1 MTGGF
6 HPGDAASRQHAPCLD
21 RSPCLPGQDAINA
34 CFHCGEPV
42 PAGSRYALEIK
53 GIVQPMCC
61 PGCQAVAE
69 TIMECGLSSYYDH
82 RTAPG
87 IKGELVPQELA
98 ALTHY
103 DLTEVQQDFVTDS
116 GTGSHRMREI
126 LLSVE
131 GLTCAACAWLIERHL
146 TGLAGLHYIN
156 VNTTTHR
163 ARIKWDPDRLALSDI
178 LKGFAKIGYRAYP
191 FQTHT
196 QEALYAK
203 EVRSYMFRLA
213 LAGLGSMQVMMCAVA
228 LYMDLFI
235 SVEDEFMVYFK
246 WISLLLSTPI
256 MIYSAQPFYVG
267 AWRSLKQ
274 GHLSM
279 DVSVSL
285 ALIGAF
291 VASMWATVF
300 NTGEVYFDSITMFVF
315 FLLLGRFLELRA
327 RRKASESSSNLARL
341 VPIMATRIDED
352 GEHEVA
358 AKMLQVGDRIR
369 VLAGAT
375 LPADGL
381 IVEGQAS
388 LNESMLTGEQ
398 LPLLKQVG
406 DSVYAGTINT
416 DAPLQIRVSHRIEE
430 SRIAQIMRLQDHALD
445 DKPAIAQMA
454 DQLSRHF
461 ILVLLIIAAA
471 VWTFWHFHQPEQAFW
486 VTLAVLVATCPCALS
501 LATPTALTSATAN
514 LTRNGILLR
523 RGHVLDVLTK
533 ANRIVMDKT
542 GTLTTGNISLISTT
556 ALAELSEAQ
565 CLSIARALEAYSE
578 HPIARAFR
586 SKAADEAVLLAA
598 SEVTPVIGHGIQG
611 KIAGQHY
618 RIGSARWLSLPAGQ
632 TASQGL
638 AIYLADES
646 RLLARFILA
655 DTLRPD
661 ARALIQAFKAAGLQT
676 TILTGDSSAQ
686 ADEVAREL
694 GVDELVKGVSPDG
707 KLAYL
712 KEHEARGDI
721 NIMVGDGINDAPVL
735 AGAHAS
741 FAMAGGTDLA
751 KNSADAI
758 LLADDLSRLLEARTL
773 AIRTRKIIQENFAWS
788 IGYNLLVLPLAAS
801 GWLPPYVAAAGMSLS
816 SLIVVTNSMRLNR

>member
-1 MTGGF
+1 MT
-6 HPGDAASRQHAPCLD
+6 P
-21 RSPCLPGQDAINA
+21 

-42 PAGSRYALEIK
+42 PANSGYSLEIK
-53 GIVQPMCC
+53 GIVRPMCC

-69 TIMECGLSSYYDH
+69 TIMECGLASYYDH

-87 IKGELVPQELA
+87 TKGDLVPEELA

-103 DLTEVQQDFVTDS
+103 DLAEVQQEFVTDN
-116 GTGSHRMREI
+116 GTLREI
-126 LLSVE
+126 QLTVE

-146 TGLAGLHYIN
+146 MTLGGLRYIN

-163 ARIKWDPDRLALSDI
+163 ARIKWDPDQLSLSDI
-178 LKGFAKIGYRAYP
+178 LKGFAQIGYRAYP
-191 FQTHT
+191 FQTHQ

-291 VASMWATVF
+291 IASMWATVF
-300 NTGEVYFDSITMFVF
+300 NTGEVYYDSITMFVF

-341 VPIMATRIDED
+341 VPIMATRIDDE

-358 AKMLQVGDRIR
+358 AKTLQVGDRVR

-375 LPADGL
+375 LPADGI

-398 LPLLKQVG
+398 LPLLKQPG
-406 DSVYAGTINT
+406 EQVYAGTINT

-471 VWTFWHFHQPEQAFW
+471 VWTFWHFHQPDQSFW
-486 VTLAVLVATCPCALS
+486 ITLAVLVATCPCALS

-542 GTLTTGNISLISTT
+542 GTLTTGEISLTHT
-556 ALAELSEAQ
+556 QALADLDEAH
-565 CLSIARALEAYSE
+565 CLAIARAMEVQSE

-586 SKAADEAVLLAA
+586 LPADSIAVLPSAR
-598 SEVTPVIGHGIQG
+598 EITPVIGHGITALVDG
-611 KIAGQHY
+611 VRY
-618 RIGSARWLSLPAGQ
+618 RIGSARWLGLDLAQERGR
-632 TASQGL
+632 GL
-638 AIYLADES
+638 AIYLADEQQV
-646 RLLARFILA
+646 LARFNLE

-661 ARALIQAFKAAGLQT
+661 ARALIAAFKATGLQT
-676 TILTGDSSAQ
+676 TVLTGDSSLQ
-686 ADEVAREL
+686 ADEIAREL

-712 KEHEARGDI
+712 KAREAQGDI
-721 NIMVGDGINDAPVL
+721 SIMVGDGINDAPVL

-758 LLADDLSRLLEARTL
+758 LLADDLSRLLEARVL
-773 AIRTRKIIQENFAWS
+773 AMRTRKIIIENFAWS
-788 IGYNLLVLPLAAS
+788 IGYNLLVLPLAAC
-801 GWLPPYVAAAGMSLS
+801 GWLPPYLAAAGMSLS

>member
-1 MTGGF
+1 MTG
-6 HPGDAASRQHAPCLD
+6 
-21 RSPCLPGQDAINA
+21 

-42 PAGSRYALEIK
+42 STGSDFTLEIK

-61 PGCQAVAE
+61 PGCQAVAQ
-69 TIMECGLSSYYDH
+69 TILECGLASYYEH

-87 IKGELVPQELA
+87 IKGELVPSELA

-103 DLTEVQQDFVTDS
+103 DLAEVQQEFVTET
-116 GTGSHRMREI
+116 GTLREI
-126 LLSVE
+126 QLSVE

-146 TGLAGLHYIN
+146 MGLPGLHYVN

-163 ARIKWDPDRLALSDI
+163 ARIKWDPDRLSLSDI

-191 FQTHT
+191 FQTHS
-196 QEALYAK
+196 QEALYAR
-203 EVRSYMFRLA
+203 EVRSYMFRMA

-235 SVEDEFMVYFK
+235 SVEEEFMIYFK

-256 MIYSAQPFYVG
+256 MIYSAQPFYAG
-267 AWRSLKQ
+267 AWRSLRQ

-291 VASMWATVF
+291 VASIWATVF
-300 NTGEVYFDSITMFVF
+300 NTGEVYYDSITMFVF
-315 FLLLGRFLELRA
+315 FLLLGRLLELRA

-341 VPIMATRIDED
+341 VPIMATRIDAD

-358 AKMLQVGDRIR
+358 AKTLRVGDRVR

-375 LPADGL
+375 LPADGIITL
-381 IVEGQAS
+381 GQAS
-388 LNESMLTGEQ
+388 LNEAMLTGEQ
-398 LPLLKQVG
+398 LPLLKQAG
-406 DSVYAGTINT
+406 DPVFAGTINT
-416 DAPLQIRVSHRIEE
+416 DAPLEIRVSHPIEE
-430 SRIAQIMRLQDHALD
+430 SRLAQIMRLQDHALD
-445 DKPAIAQMA
+445 DKPAIAQLA
-454 DQLSRHF
+454 DVLSRHF
-461 ILVLLIIAAA
+461 ILVLLLIAAG
-471 VWTFWHFHQPEQAFW
+471 VWTFWHFHDPERAFW
-486 VTLAVLVATCPCALS
+486 VTLSVLVATCPCALS
-501 LATPTALTSATAN
+501 LATPTALTSATAH
-514 LTRNGILLR
+514 LTRSGILLR
-523 RGHVLDVLTK
+523 RGHVLDVLTR

-542 GTLTTGNISLISTT
+542 GTLTTGNISLVGVQP
-556 ALAELSEAQ
+556 LAELSEDE
-565 CLSIARALEAYSE
+565 CLAIARALEAYSE

-586 SKAADEAVLLAA
+586 SQGAEDAVLPA

-611 KIAGQHY
+611 RIAGKHY
-618 RIGSARWLSLPAGQ
+618 RIGSPRWLALADEQ
-632 TASQGL
+632 EATQGL
-638 AIYLADES
+638 AIYLADETGP
-646 RLLARFILA
+646 LARFTLA
-655 DTLRPD
+655 DTVRAD
-661 ARALIQAFKAAGLQT
+661 AGALIQAFKAAGLQT
-676 TILTGDSSAQ
+676 TILTGDSSPQ
-686 ADEVAREL
+686 ADAVARDL
-694 GVDELVKGVSPDG
+694 GVDELVKGVTPDG

-712 KEHEARGDI
+712 KAREAAGDI
-721 NIMVGDGINDAPVL
+721 SIMVGDGINDAPVL

-758 LLADDLSRLLEARTL
+758 LLADDLSRLLTARAL
-773 AIRTRKIIQENFAWS
+773 ALRTRRIIQENFAWS

-801 GWLPPYVAAAGMSLS
+801 GWLPPYLAAAGMSLS

>member
-1 MTGGF
+1 MTG
-6 HPGDAASRQHAPCLD
+6 
-21 RSPCLPGQDAINA
+21 

-42 PAGSRYALEIK
+42 PANSGYSLEIK
-53 GIVQPMCC
+53 GIVRPMCC

-69 TIMECGLSSYYDH
+69 TIMECGLASYYDH

-87 IKGELVPQELA
+87 IKGELVPEELA

-103 DLTEVQQDFVTDS
+103 DLAEVQQEFVTDS
-116 GTGSHRMREI
+116 GTGRETTREI
-126 LLSVE
+126 QLTVE

-146 TGLAGLHYIN
+146 MTLSGLRYIN

-163 ARIKWDPDRLALSDI
+163 ARIKWDPAQLSLSDI

-191 FQTHT
+191 FQTHQ

-256 MIYSAQPFYVG
+256 MIYSAQPFYIN

-291 VASMWATVF
+291 IASMWATVF
-300 NTGEVYFDSITMFVF
+300 NTGEVYYDSITMFVF

-341 VPIMATRIDED
+341 VPIMATLIDQDSER
-352 GEHEVA
+352 EVA
-358 AKMLQVGDRIR
+358 AKTLQVGDRVR

-375 LPADGL
+375 LPADGV
-381 IVEGQAS
+381 IVAGEAS
-388 LNESMLTGEQ
+388 LNEAMLTGEQ
-398 LPLLKQVG
+398 LPLFKQCG
-406 DSVYAGTINT
+406 DLVYAGTINT
-416 DAPLQIRVSHRIEE
+416 DAPLQIRVTHRIEE
-430 SRIAQIMRLQDHALD
+430 SRISQIMRLQDHALD

-486 VTLAVLVATCPCALS
+486 IALAVLVATCPCALS

-523 RGHVLDVLTK
+523 RGHVLDILTK

-542 GTLTTGNISLISTT
+542 GTLTTGEIRLCATT
-556 ALAELSEAQ
+556 MLGTLDADR
-565 CLSIARALEAYSE
+565 CLSIARALEAQSE

-586 SKAADEAVLLAA
+586 LPADEVALLPQA
-598 SEVTPVIGHGIQG
+598 SEITPVIGHGITG
-611 KIAGQHY
+611 LVDGVRY
-618 RIGSARWLSLPAGQ
+618 RIGSASWLGIESDDNAQ
-632 TASQGL
+632 HGL
-638 AIYLADES
+638 AIYLADEQQ
-646 RLLARFILA
+646 LLARFELD

-661 ARALIQAFKAAGLQT
+661 AKALIDAFKAAGLQT
-676 TILTGDSSAQ
+676 TILTGDSSPQ
-686 ADEVAREL
+686 ADEIARTL
-694 GVDELVKGVSPDG
+694 GVDELVKGVTPDG

-712 KEHEARGDI
+712 KAREAEGEI
-721 NIMVGDGINDAPVL
+721 SIMVGDGINDAPVL

-758 LLADDLSRLLEARTL
+758 LLADDLSRLLDARRL
-773 AIRTRKIIQENFAWS
+773 ALRTRKIIIENFTWS
-788 IGYNLLVLPLAAS
+788 IGYNLLVLPLAAC
-801 GWLPPYVAAAGMSLS
+801 GWLPPYLAAAGMSLS

>member
-1 MTGGF
+1 MTG
-6 HPGDAASRQHAPCLD
+6 
-21 RSPCLPGQDAINA
+21 

-42 PAGSRYALEIK
+42 PTGSDFTLEIK

-61 PGCQAVAE
+61 PGCQAVAQ
-69 TIMECGLSSYYDH
+69 TILECGLASYYEH

-87 IKGELVPQELA
+87 IKGELVPSELA

-103 DLTEVQQDFVTDS
+103 DLAEVQQEFVTET
-116 GTGSHRMREI
+116 GTLREI
-126 LLSVE
+126 QLSVE

-146 TGLAGLHYIN
+146 MGLAGLHYVN

-163 ARIKWDPDRLALSDI
+163 ARIKWDPDRLSLSDI

-191 FQTHT
+191 FQTHS
-196 QEALYAK
+196 QEALYAR
-203 EVRSYMFRLA
+203 EVRSYMFRMA

-235 SVEDEFMVYFK
+235 SVEEEFMIYFK

-291 VASMWATVF
+291 VASIWATVF
-300 NTGEVYFDSITMFVF
+300 NTGEVYYDSITMFVF
-315 FLLLGRFLELRA
+315 FLLLGRLLELRA

-341 VPIMATRIDED
+341 VPIMATRIDAD

-358 AKMLQVGDRIR
+358 AKTLRVGDRVR

-375 LPADGL
+375 LPADG
-381 IVEGQAS
+381 IITQGQAS
-388 LNESMLTGEQ
+388 LNEAMLTGEQ
-398 LPLLKQVG
+398 LPLLKQAG
-406 DSVYAGTINT
+406 DPVFAGTINT
-416 DAPLQIRVSHRIEE
+416 DAPLEIRVSHPIEE
-430 SRIAQIMRLQDHALD
+430 SRLAQIMRLQDSALD
-445 DKPAIAQMA
+445 DKPAIAQLA
-454 DQLSRHF
+454 DVLSRHF
-461 ILVLLIIAAA
+461 ILVLLLIAAA
-471 VWTFWHFHQPEQAFW
+471 VWTFWHFHAPERAFW
-486 VTLAVLVATCPCALS
+486 VTLSVLVATCPCALS
-501 LATPTALTSATAN
+501 LATPTALTSATAH
-514 LTRNGILLR
+514 LTRSGILLR
-523 RGHVLDVLTK
+523 RGHVLDVLTR

-542 GTLTTGNISLISTT
+542 GTLTTGNISLVGVQP
-556 ALAELSEAQ
+556 LAELGEDE
-565 CLSIARALEAYSE
+565 CLAIARALEAYSE

-586 SKAADEAVLLAA
+586 SKGAEEAMLPAA

-611 KIAGQHY
+611 RIAGKHY
-618 RIGSARWLSLPAGQ
+618 RIGSARWLALADEQ
-632 TASQGL
+632 EATQGL
-638 AIYLADES
+638 AIYLADETGP
-646 RLLARFILA
+646 LARFTLA
-655 DTLRPD
+655 DTVRAD
-661 ARALIQAFKAAGLQT
+661 AGALIQAFKAAGLQT
-676 TILTGDSSAQ
+676 TILTGDSSPQ
-686 ADEVAREL
+686 ADAVAREL
-694 GVDELVKGVSPDG
+694 GVDELVKGVTPDG

-712 KEHEARGDI
+712 KAREAAGDI
-721 NIMVGDGINDAPVL
+721 SIMVGDGINDAPVL

-758 LLADDLSRLLEARTL
+758 LLADDLSRLLTARAL
-773 AIRTRKIIQENFAWS
+773 ALRTRRIIQENFAWS

-801 GWLPPYVAAAGMSLS
+801 GWLPPYLAAAGMSLS

>member
-1 MTGGF
+1 MTG
-6 HPGDAASRQHAPCLD
+6 
-21 RSPCLPGQDAINA
+21 

-42 PAGSRYALEIK
+42 PANSGYSLEIK
-53 GIVQPMCC
+53 GIVRPMCC

-69 TIMECGLSSYYDH
+69 TIMECGLASYYDH

-87 IKGELVPQELA
+87 IKGELVPEELA

-103 DLTEVQQDFVTDS
+103 DLAEVQQEFVTDS
-116 GTGSHRMREI
+116 GTGRETTREI
-126 LLSVE
+126 QLTVE

-146 TGLAGLHYIN
+146 MTLSGLRYIN

-163 ARIKWDPDRLALSDI
+163 ARIKWDPAQLSLSDI

-191 FQTHT
+191 FQTHQ

-256 MIYSAQPFYVG
+256 MIYSAQPFYIN

-291 VASMWATVF
+291 IASMWATVF
-300 NTGEVYFDSITMFVF
+300 NTGEVYYDSITMFVF

-341 VPIMATRIDED
+341 VPIMATLIDQD
-352 GEHEVA
+352 GEREVA
-358 AKMLQVGDRIR
+358 AKTLQVGDRVR

-375 LPADGL
+375 LPADGV
-381 IVEGQAS
+381 IVAGEAS
-388 LNESMLTGEQ
+388 LNEAMLTGEQ
-398 LPLLKQVG
+398 LPLFKQCG
-406 DSVYAGTINT
+406 DLVYAGTINT
-416 DAPLQIRVSHRIEE
+416 DAPLQIRVTHRIEE
-430 SRIAQIMRLQDHALD
+430 SRISQIMRLQDHALD

-486 VTLAVLVATCPCALS
+486 IALAVLVATCPCALS

-523 RGHVLDVLTK
+523 RGHVLDILTK

-542 GTLTTGNISLISTT
+542 GTLTTGEIRLSATT
-556 ALAELSEAQ
+556 ALGTLDADC
-565 CLSIARALEAYSE
+565 CLSIARALESQSE

-586 SKAADEAVLLAA
+586 LPADEVALLPQA
-598 SEVTPVIGHGIQG
+598 SEITPVIGHGITG
-611 KIAGQHY
+611 LVDGVRY
-618 RIGSARWLSLPAGQ
+618 RIGSASWLGIESDDNAQ
-632 TASQGL
+632 HGL
-638 AIYLADES
+638 AIYLADEQQ
-646 RLLARFILA
+646 LLARFELD

-661 ARALIQAFKAAGLQT
+661 AKALIEAFKAAGLQT
-676 TILTGDSSAQ
+676 TILTGDSSSQ
-686 ADEVAREL
+686 ADEIARTL
-694 GVDELVKGVSPDG
+694 GVDELVKGVTPDG

-712 KEHEARGDI
+712 KAREAEGEI
-721 NIMVGDGINDAPVL
+721 SIMVGDGINDAPVL

-758 LLADDLSRLLEARTL
+758 LLADDLSRLLDARRL
-773 AIRTRKIIQENFAWS
+773 ALRTRKIIIENFTWS
-788 IGYNLLVLPLAAS
+788 IGYNLLVLPLAAC
-801 GWLPPYVAAAGMSLS
+801 GWLPPYLAAAGMSLS

>member
-1 MTGGF
+1 MTG
-6 HPGDAASRQHAPCLD
+6 
-21 RSPCLPGQDAINA
+21 

-42 PAGSRYALEIK
+42 STGSDFTLEIK

-61 PGCQAVAE
+61 PGCQAVAQ
-69 TIMECGLSSYYDH
+69 TILECGLASYYEH

-87 IKGELVPQELA
+87 IKGELVPSELA

-103 DLTEVQQDFVTDS
+103 DLAEVQQEFVTET
-116 GTGSHRMREI
+116 GTLREI
-126 LLSVE
+126 QLSVE

-146 TGLAGLHYIN
+146 MGLPGLHYVN

-163 ARIKWDPDRLALSDI
+163 ARIKWDPDRLSLSDI

-191 FQTHT
+191 FQTHS
-196 QEALYAK
+196 QEALYAR
-203 EVRSYMFRLA
+203 EVRSYMFRMA

-235 SVEDEFMVYFK
+235 SVEEEFMIYFK

-256 MIYSAQPFYVG
+256 MIYSAQPFYAG
-267 AWRSLKQ
+267 AWRSLRQ

-291 VASMWATVF
+291 VASIWATVF
-300 NTGEVYFDSITMFVF
+300 NTGEVYYDSITMFVF
-315 FLLLGRFLELRA
+315 FLLLGRLLELRA

-341 VPIMATRIDED
+341 VPIMATRIDAD

-358 AKMLQVGDRIR
+358 AKTLRVGDRVR

-375 LPADGL
+375 LPADGIITL
-381 IVEGQAS
+381 GQAS
-388 LNESMLTGEQ
+388 LNEAMLTGEQ
-398 LPLLKQVG
+398 LPLLKLAG
-406 DSVYAGTINT
+406 DPVFAGTINT
-416 DAPLQIRVSHRIEE
+416 DAPLLIRVSHPIEE
-430 SRIAQIMRLQDHALD
+430 SRLAQIMRLQDHALD
-445 DKPAIAQMA
+445 DKPAIAQLA
-454 DQLSRHF
+454 DVLSRHF
-461 ILVLLIIAAA
+461 ILVLLLIAAG
-471 VWTFWHFHQPEQAFW
+471 VWTFWHFHDPERAFW
-486 VTLAVLVATCPCALS
+486 VTLSVLVATCPCALS
-501 LATPTALTSATAN
+501 LATPTALTSATAH
-514 LTRNGILLR
+514 LTRSGILLR
-523 RGHVLDVLTK
+523 RGHVLDVLTR

-542 GTLTTGNISLISTT
+542 GTLTTGNISLVGVQP
-556 ALAELSEAQ
+556 LAELSEDE
-565 CLSIARALEAYSE
+565 CLAIARALEAYSE

-586 SKAADEAVLLAA
+586 SKGAEEAVLPAA

-611 KIAGQHY
+611 RIAGKHY
-618 RIGSARWLSLPAGQ
+618 RIGSARWLALADEPEA
-632 TASQGL
+632 TQGL
-638 AIYLADES
+638 AIYLADETGP
-646 RLLARFILA
+646 LARFTLA
-655 DTLRPD
+655 DTVRAD
-661 ARALIQAFKAAGLQT
+661 AGALIQAFKAAGLQT
-676 TILTGDSSAQ
+676 TILTGDSSPQ
-686 ADEVAREL
+686 ADAVAREL
-694 GVDELVKGVSPDG
+694 GVDELVKGVTPDG

-712 KEHEARGDI
+712 KAREAAGDI
-721 NIMVGDGINDAPVL
+721 SIMVGDGINDAPVL

-758 LLADDLSRLLEARTL
+758 LLADDLSRLLTARAL
-773 AIRTRKIIQENFAWS
+773 ALRTRRIIQENFAWS

-801 GWLPPYVAAAGMSLS
+801 GWLPPYLAAAGMSLS

>member
-1 MTGGF
+1 MTG
-6 HPGDAASRQHAPCLD
+6 
-21 RSPCLPGQDAINA
+21 

-42 PAGSRYALEIK
+42 PTGSDFTLEIK

-61 PGCQAVAE
+61 PGCQAVAQ
-69 TIMECGLSSYYDH
+69 TILECGLASYYEH

-87 IKGELVPQELA
+87 IKGELVPSELA

-103 DLTEVQQDFVTDS
+103 DLAEVQQEFVTET
-116 GTGSHRMREI
+116 GTLREI
-126 LLSVE
+126 QLSVE

-146 TGLAGLHYIN
+146 MGLAGLHYVN

-163 ARIKWDPDRLALSDI
+163 ARIKWDPDRLSLSDI

-191 FQTHT
+191 FQTHS
-196 QEALYAK
+196 QEALYAR
-203 EVRSYMFRLA
+203 EVRSYMFRMA

-228 LYMDLFI
+228 LYMDFFI
-235 SVEDEFMVYFK
+235 SVEEEFMIYFK

-291 VASMWATVF
+291 VASIWATVF
-300 NTGEVYFDSITMFVF
+300 NTGEVYYDSITMFVF
-315 FLLLGRFLELRA
+315 FLLLGRLLELRA

-341 VPIMATRIDED
+341 VPIMATRIDAD

-358 AKMLQVGDRIR
+358 AKTLRVGDRVR

-375 LPADGL
+375 LPADGIITL
-381 IVEGQAS
+381 GQAS
-388 LNESMLTGEQ
+388 LNEAMLTGEQ
-398 LPLLKQVG
+398 LPLLKQAG
-406 DSVYAGTINT
+406 DPVFAGTIST
-416 DAPLQIRVSHRIEE
+416 DAPLEIRVNHPIEE
-430 SRIAQIMRLQDHALD
+430 SRLAQIMRLQDHALD
-445 DKPAIAQMA
+445 DKPAIAQLA
-454 DQLSRHF
+454 DVLSRHF
-461 ILVLLIIAAA
+461 ILVLLLIAAA
-471 VWTFWHFHQPEQAFW
+471 VWTFWHFHAPERAFW
-486 VTLAVLVATCPCALS
+486 VTLSVLVATCPCALS
-501 LATPTALTSATAN
+501 LATPTALTSATAH
-514 LTRNGILLR
+514 LTRSGILLR
-523 RGHVLDVLTK
+523 RGHVLDVLTR

-542 GTLTTGNISLISTT
+542 GTLTTGNISLVGVQP
-556 ALAELSEAQ
+556 LAELGEDE
-565 CLSIARALEAYSE
+565 CLAIARALEAYSE

-586 SKAADEAVLLAA
+586 SQGAEDAVLPAA

-611 KIAGQHY
+611 RIAGKHY
-618 RIGSARWLSLPAGQ
+618 RIGSARWLALADEQ
-632 TASQGL
+632 EATQGL
-638 AIYLADES
+638 AIYLADETGP
-646 RLLARFILA
+646 LARFTLA
-655 DTLRPD
+655 DTVRAD
-661 ARALIQAFKAAGLQT
+661 AGALIQAFKAAGLQT
-676 TILTGDSSAQ
+676 TILTGDSSPQ
-686 ADEVAREL
+686 ADAVAREL
-694 GVDELVKGVSPDG
+694 GVDELVKGVTPDG

-712 KEHEARGDI
+712 KAREAAGDI
-721 NIMVGDGINDAPVL
+721 SIMVGDGINDAPVL

-758 LLADDLSRLLEARTL
+758 LLADDLSRLLTARTL
-773 AIRTRKIIQENFAWS
+773 ALRTRRIIQENFAWS

-801 GWLPPYVAAAGMSLS
+801 GWLPPYLAAAGMSLS

>member
-1 MTGGF
+1 MTG
-6 HPGDAASRQHAPCLD
+6 
-21 RSPCLPGQDAINA
+21 

-42 PAGSRYALEIK
+42 STGSDFTLEIK

-61 PGCQAVAE
+61 PGCQAVAQ
-69 TIMECGLSSYYDH
+69 TILECGLASYYEH

-87 IKGELVPQELA
+87 IKGELVPSELA

-103 DLTEVQQDFVTDS
+103 DLAEVQQEFVTET
-116 GTGSHRMREI
+116 GTLREI
-126 LLSVE
+126 QLSVE

-146 TGLAGLHYIN
+146 MGLPGLHYVN

-163 ARIKWDPDRLALSDI
+163 ARIKWDPDKLSLSDI

-191 FQTHT
+191 FQTHS
-196 QEALYAK
+196 QEALYAR
-203 EVRSYMFRLA
+203 EVRSYMFRMA

-235 SVEDEFMVYFK
+235 SVEEEFMIYFK

-256 MIYSAQPFYVG
+256 MIYSAQPFYAG
-267 AWRSLKQ
+267 AWRSLRQ

-291 VASMWATVF
+291 VASIWATVF
-300 NTGEVYFDSITMFVF
+300 NTGEVYYDSITMFVF
-315 FLLLGRFLELRA
+315 FLLLGRLLELRA

-341 VPIMATRIDED
+341 VPIMATRIDAD

-358 AKMLQVGDRIR
+358 AKTLRVGDRVR

-375 LPADGL
+375 LPADGIITL
-381 IVEGQAS
+381 GQAS
-388 LNESMLTGEQ
+388 LNEAMLTGEQ
-398 LPLLKQVG
+398 LPLLKQAG
-406 DSVYAGTINT
+406 DPVFAGTINT
-416 DAPLQIRVSHRIEE
+416 DAPLEIRVSHPIEE
-430 SRIAQIMRLQDHALD
+430 SRLAQIMRLQDHALD
-445 DKPAIAQMA
+445 DKPAIAQLA
-454 DQLSRHF
+454 DVLSRHF
-461 ILVLLIIAAA
+461 ILVLLLIAAG
-471 VWTFWHFHQPEQAFW
+471 VWTFWHFHAPERAFW
-486 VTLAVLVATCPCALS
+486 VTLSVLVATCPCALS
-501 LATPTALTSATAN
+501 LATPTALTSATAH
-514 LTRNGILLR
+514 LTRSGILLR
-523 RGHVLDVLTK
+523 RGHVLDVLTR

-542 GTLTTGNISLISTT
+542 GTLTTGNISLVGVQP
-556 ALAELSEAQ
+556 LAELGEDE
-565 CLSIARALEAYSE
+565 CLAIARALEAYSE

-586 SKAADEAVLLAA
+586 SQGAEDAMLPA

-611 KIAGQHY
+611 RIAGKHY
-618 RIGSARWLSLPAGQ
+618 RIGSARWLALADEQ
-632 TASQGL
+632 EATQGL
-638 AIYLADES
+638 AIYLADETGP
-646 RLLARFILA
+646 LARFTLA
-655 DTLRPD
+655 DTVRAD
-661 ARALIQAFKAAGLQT
+661 AGALIQAFKAAGLQT
-676 TILTGDSSAQ
+676 TILTGDSSPQ
-686 ADEVAREL
+686 ADAVAREL
-694 GVDELVKGVSPDG
+694 GVDELVKGVTPDG

-712 KEHEARGDI
+712 KAREAAGDI
-721 NIMVGDGINDAPVL
+721 SIMVGDGINDAPVL

-758 LLADDLSRLLEARTL
+758 LLADDLSRLLTARAL
-773 AIRTRKIIQENFAWS
+773 ALRTRRIIQENFAWS

-801 GWLPPYVAAAGMSLS
+801 GWLPPYLAAAGMSLS

>member
-1 MTGGF
+1 MTG
-6 HPGDAASRQHAPCLD
+6 
-21 RSPCLPGQDAINA
+21 

-69 TIMECGLSSYYDH
+69 TILECGLASYYEH

-87 IKGELVPQELA
+87 TKGELVPEELA

-103 DLTEVQQDFVTDS
+103 DLAEVQQDFVTDS
-116 GTGSHRMREI
+116 ATGSHKVREI
-126 LLSVE
+126 QLTVE

-146 TGLAGLHYIN
+146 GNLTGLHYIN

-163 ARIKWDPDRLALSDI
+163 ARIKWDPDRLSLSDI

-191 FQTHT
+191 FQTHQ

-235 SVEDEFMVYFK
+235 SVEEEFMVYFK

-267 AWRSLKQ
+267 AWRSLRQ

-300 NTGEVYFDSITMFVF
+300 NTGEVYYDSITMFVF

-341 VPIMATRIDED
+341 VPIMATRLDED

-358 AKMLQVGDRIR
+358 AKTLQVGDRVR

-375 LPADGL
+375 LPADGTIL
-381 IVEGQAS
+381 LGQAS

-398 LPLLKQVG
+398 LPLLKQAG
-406 DSVYAGTINT
+406 DAVYAGTINT
-416 DAPLQIRVSHRIEE
+416 DAPLEIRVNHRIEE
-430 SRIAQIMRLQDHALD
+430 SRLAQIMRLQDHALD

-454 DQLSRHF
+454 DVLSRHF
-461 ILVLLIIAAA
+461 ILVLLFIAAG

-501 LATPTALTSATAN
+501 LATPTALTSATAR
-514 LTRNGILLR
+514 LTRAGILLR
-523 RGHVLDVLTK
+523 RGHVLDVLTR

-542 GTLTTGNISLISTT
+542 GTLTTGNISLTSTE
-556 ALAELSEAQ
+556 ALGNFDEAR
-565 CLSIARALEAYSE
+565 CLAIARALEAYSE

-586 SKAADEAVLLAA
+586 SNAADDAVLLAA
-598 SEVTPVIGHGIQG
+598 SKVTPVIGHGIEG
-611 KIAGQHY
+611 MIEGRHY
-618 RIGSARWLSLPAGQ
+618 RLGSARWLGISDAQ
-632 TASQGL
+632 EAQADGL
-638 AIYLADES
+638 VIYLADED
-646 RLLARFILA
+646 RALARFLLT

-661 ARALIQAFKAAGLQT
+661 AKALIQAFKEAGLKT
-676 TILTGDSSAQ
+676 TILTGDSSPQ

-694 GVDELVKGVSPDG
+694 GVDELVKGVTPDG

-712 KEHEARGDI
+712 KEHEASGDI
-721 NIMVGDGINDAPVL
+721 SIMVGDGINDAPVL

-758 LLADDLSRLLEARTL
+758 LLADDLSRLLDARAL
-773 AIRTRKIIQENFAWS
+773 ALRTRKIIKENFAWS

>member
-1 MTGGF
+1 MTG
-6 HPGDAASRQHAPCLD
+6 
-21 RSPCLPGQDAINA
+21 

-42 PAGSRYALEIK
+42 PTGSDFTLEIK

-61 PGCQAVAE
+61 PGCQAVAQ
-69 TIMECGLSSYYDH
+69 TILECGLASYYEH

-87 IKGELVPQELA
+87 IKGELVPSELA

-103 DLTEVQQDFVTDS
+103 DLAEVQQEFVTET
-116 GTGSHRMREI
+116 GTLRESQ
-126 LLSVE
+126 LSVE

-146 TGLAGLHYIN
+146 MGLPGLHYVN

-163 ARIKWDPDRLALSDI
+163 ARIKWDPDRLSLSDI

-191 FQTHT
+191 FQTHQ
-196 QEALYAK
+196 QEALYAR
-203 EVRSYMFRLA
+203 EVRSYMFRMA

-235 SVEDEFMVYFK
+235 SVEEEFMIYFK

-291 VASMWATVF
+291 VASIWATVF
-300 NTGEVYFDSITMFVF
+300 NTGEVYYDSITMFVF
-315 FLLLGRFLELRA
+315 FLLLGRLLELRA

-341 VPIMATRIDED
+341 VPIMATRIDAD
-352 GEHEVA
+352 GEHEVP
-358 AKMLQVGDRIR
+358 AKTLRVGDRVR

-375 LPADGL
+375 LPADGIITL
-381 IVEGQAS
+381 GQAS
-388 LNESMLTGEQ
+388 LNEAMLTGEQ
-398 LPLLKQVG
+398 LPLLKQAG
-406 DSVYAGTINT
+406 DPVFAGTIST
-416 DAPLQIRVSHRIEE
+416 DAPLEIRVNHPIEE
-430 SRIAQIMRLQDHALD
+430 SRLAQIMRLQDSALD
-445 DKPAIAQMA
+445 DKPAIAQLA
-454 DQLSRHF
+454 DVLSRHF
-461 ILVLLIIAAA
+461 ILVLLLIAAA
-471 VWTFWHFHQPEQAFW
+471 VWTFWHFHAPERAFW
-486 VTLAVLVATCPCALS
+486 VTLSVLVATCPCALS
-501 LATPTALTSATAN
+501 LATPTALTSATAH
-514 LTRNGILLR
+514 LTRSGILLR
-523 RGHVLDVLTK
+523 RGHVLDVLTR

-542 GTLTTGNISLISTT
+542 GTLTTGNISLVGVQP
-556 ALAELSEAQ
+556 LAELGEDE
-565 CLSIARALEAYSE
+565 CLAIARALEAYSE

-586 SKAADEAVLLAA
+586 SKGADDAVLLAA

-611 KIAGQHY
+611 RIAGKHY
-618 RIGSARWLSLPAGQ
+618 RIGSARWLGLSDKQNA
-632 TASQGL
+632 AQGL
-638 AIYLADES
+638 AIYLADET
-646 RLLARFILA
+646 RPLARFTLA
-655 DTLRPD
+655 DTVRAD
-661 ARALIQAFKAAGLQT
+661 AGALIQAFKAAGLQT
-676 TILTGDSSAQ
+676 TILTGDSSPQ
-686 ADEVAREL
+686 ADTVAREL
-694 GVDELVKGVSPDG
+694 GVDELVKGVTPDG

-712 KEHEARGDI
+712 KAREAAGDI
-721 NIMVGDGINDAPVL
+721 SIMVGDGINDAPVL

-758 LLADDLSRLLEARTL
+758 LLADDLSRLLTARAL
-773 AIRTRKIIQENFAWS
+773 ALRTRRIIQENFAWS

-801 GWLPPYVAAAGMSLS
+801 GWLPPYLAAAGMSLS

>member
-1 MTGGF
+1 MSG
-6 HPGDAASRQHAPCLD
+6 
-21 RSPCLPGQDAINA
+21 

-69 TIMECGLSSYYDH
+69 TILECGLASYYEH

-87 IKGELVPQELA
+87 TKGELVPEELA

-103 DLTEVQQDFVTDS
+103 DLAEVQQDFVTDS
-116 GTGSHRMREI
+116 ATGSHKVREI
-126 LLSVE
+126 QLTVE

-146 TGLAGLHYIN
+146 GNLAGLHYIN

-163 ARIKWDPDRLALSDI
+163 ARIKWDPDRLSLSDI

-191 FQTHT
+191 FQTHQ

-235 SVEDEFMVYFK
+235 SVEEEFMVYFK

-267 AWRSLKQ
+267 AWRSLRQ

-300 NTGEVYFDSITMFVF
+300 NIGEVYYDSITMFVF

-341 VPIMATRIDED
+341 VPIMATRLDED

-358 AKMLQVGDRIR
+358 AKTLQVGDRVR

-375 LPADGL
+375 LPADGIIL
-381 IVEGQAS
+381 LGQAS

-398 LPLLKQVG
+398 LPLLKQAG
-406 DSVYAGTINT
+406 DAVYAGTINT
-416 DAPLQIRVSHRIEE
+416 DAPLEIRVSHRIEE
-430 SRIAQIMRLQDHALD
+430 SRLAQIMRLQDHALD

-454 DQLSRHF
+454 DVLSRHF
-461 ILVLLIIAAA
+461 ILVLLFIAAG

-501 LATPTALTSATAN
+501 LATPTALTSATAR
-514 LTRNGILLR
+514 LTRAGILLR
-523 RGHVLDVLTK
+523 RGHVLDVLTR

-542 GTLTTGNISLISTT
+542 GTLTTGNISLTSTEVLGSLDET
-556 ALAELSEAQ
+556 RCLA
-565 CLSIARALEAYSE
+565 IARALEAYSE

-586 SKAADEAVLLAA
+586 SNTAEDAVLLAA
-598 SEVTPVIGHGIQG
+598 SKVTPVIGHGIEG
-611 KIAGQHY
+611 VIDGRHY
-618 RIGSARWLSLPAGQ
+618 RLGSARWLGISDAHETQ
-632 TASQGL
+632 TDGL
-638 AIYLADES
+638 VIYLADED
-646 RLLARFILA
+646 RALARFLLT

-661 ARALIQAFKAAGLQT
+661 AKALIQAFKAAGLKT

-694 GVDELVKGVSPDG
+694 GVDELVKGVTPDG

-712 KEHEARGDI
+712 KEHEVRGDI
-721 NIMVGDGINDAPVL
+721 SIMVGDGINDAPVL

-758 LLADDLSRLLEARTL
+758 LLADDLSRLLDARAL
-773 AIRTRKIIQENFAWS
+773 ALRTRKIIKENFAWS

>member
-1 MTGGF
+1 MTG
-6 HPGDAASRQHAPCLD
+6 
-21 RSPCLPGQDAINA
+21 

-42 PAGSRYALEIK
+42 PADSHYALEIK
-53 GIVQPMCC
+53 GIVRPMCC

-69 TIMECGLSSYYDH
+69 TIMECGLASYYDH

-87 IKGELVPQELA
+87 AKGDLVPEELA

-103 DLTEVQQDFVTDS
+103 DLAEVQQEFVTDS
-116 GTGSHRMREI
+116 GNVREI
-126 LLSVE
+126 QLTVE

-146 TGLAGLHYIN
+146 MTLPGLRYIN

-163 ARIKWDPDRLALSDI
+163 ARIKWDPDKLSLSDI
-178 LKGFAKIGYRAYP
+178 LKGFAKVGYRAYP
-191 FQTHT
+191 FQTHQ

-203 EVRSYMFRLA
+203 EVRRYMFRMA

-228 LYMDLFI
+228 LYMDFFI
-235 SVEDEFMVYFK
+235 SVEEEFMVYFK

-256 MIYSAQPFYVG
+256 MIYSAQPFYVN

-300 NTGEVYFDSITMFVF
+300 NTGEVYYDSITMFVF

-341 VPIMATRIDED
+341 VPIMATRIDEE

-358 AKMLQVGDRIR
+358 AKTLQTGDRVR

-375 LPADGL
+375 LPADGI
-381 IVEGQAS
+381 IVRGEAS

-398 LPLLKQVG
+398 LPLLKGHG
-406 DSVYAGTINT
+406 DQVYAGTINT
-416 DAPLQIRVSHRIEE
+416 DAPLEIRVSHRIEE

-454 DQLSRHF
+454 DVLSRHF
-461 ILVLLIIAAA
+461 ILVLLIIAAL
-471 VWTFWHFHQPEQAFW
+471 VWAFWHFHQPEQAFW
-486 VTLAVLVATCPCALS
+486 ITLAVLVATCPCALS
-501 LATPTALTSATAN
+501 LATPTALTSATAH
-514 LTRNGILLR
+514 LTRSGILLR

-533 ANRIVMDKT
+533 ANRVVMDKT
-542 GTLTTGNISLISTT
+542 GTLTTGEIRLCHTQVLGDLDSDTC
-556 ALAELSEAQ
+556 LA
-565 CLSIARALEAYSE
+565 IARALEAQSE

-586 SKAADEAVLLAA
+586 LPADGIALLPHA
-598 SEVTPVIGHGIQG
+598 SDITPVIGHGVTGIVDG
-611 KIAGQHY
+611 MRY
-618 RIGSARWLSLPAGQ
+618 RIGSAGWLGLGDDLVSPR
-632 TASQGL
+632 GL
-638 AIYLADES
+638 AIYLADE
-646 RLLARFILA
+646 RQVLARFELE

-661 ARALIQAFKAAGLQT
+661 AKALIAAFKAAGLQT

-686 ADEVAREL
+686 ADEIAREL
-694 GVDELVKGVSPDG
+694 GVDELLKGVTPDG

-712 KEHEARGDI
+712 KGREADGEI
-721 NIMVGDGINDAPVL
+721 SIMVGDGINDAPVL

-758 LLADDLSRLLEARTL
+758 LLADDLNRLLDARTL
-773 AIRTRKIIQENFAWS
+773 ALRTRKIIIENFAWS

-801 GWLPPYVAAAGMSLS
+801 GWLPPYLAAAGMSLS

>member
-1 MTGGF
+1 MTG
-6 HPGDAASRQHAPCLD
+6 
-21 RSPCLPGQDAINA
+21 

-42 PAGSRYALEIK
+42 PTGSDFTLEIK

-61 PGCQAVAE
+61 PGCQAVAQ
-69 TIMECGLSSYYDH
+69 TILECGLASYYEH

-87 IKGELVPQELA
+87 IKGELVPSELA

-103 DLTEVQQDFVTDS
+103 DLAEVQQEFVTET
-116 GTGSHRMREI
+116 GTLREI
-126 LLSVE
+126 QLSVE

-146 TGLAGLHYIN
+146 MGLPGLHYVN

-163 ARIKWDPDRLALSDI
+163 ARIKWDPDKLSLSDI

-191 FQTHT
+191 FQTHQ
-196 QEALYAK
+196 QEALYAR
-203 EVRSYMFRLA
+203 EVRSYMFRMA

-235 SVEDEFMVYFK
+235 SVEEEFMIYFK

-291 VASMWATVF
+291 VASIWATVF
-300 NTGEVYFDSITMFVF
+300 NTGEVYYDSITMFVF
-315 FLLLGRFLELRA
+315 FLLLGRLLELRA

-341 VPIMATRIDED
+341 VPIMATRIDAD

-358 AKMLQVGDRIR
+358 AKTLRVGDRVR

-375 LPADGL
+375 LPADGIITL
-381 IVEGQAS
+381 GQAS
-388 LNESMLTGEQ
+388 LNEAMLTGEQ
-398 LPLLKQVG
+398 LPLLKQAG
-406 DSVYAGTINT
+406 DPVFAGTIST
-416 DAPLQIRVSHRIEE
+416 DAPLELRVSHPIEE
-430 SRIAQIMRLQDHALD
+430 SRLAQIMRLQDSALD
-445 DKPAIAQMA
+445 DKPAIAQLA
-454 DQLSRHF
+454 DVLSRHF
-461 ILVLLIIAAA
+461 ILVLLLIAAA
-471 VWTFWHFHQPEQAFW
+471 VWTFWHFHAPERAFW
-486 VTLAVLVATCPCALS
+486 VTLSVLVATCPCALS
-501 LATPTALTSATAN
+501 LATPTALTSATAH
-514 LTRNGILLR
+514 LTRSGILLR
-523 RGHVLDVLTK
+523 RGHVLDVLTR

-542 GTLTTGNISLISTT
+542 GTLTTGNISLVGVQP
-556 ALAELSEAQ
+556 LAELGEDE
-565 CLSIARALEAYSE
+565 CLAIARALEAYSE

-586 SKAADEAVLLAA
+586 SKGADDAVLLAA

-611 KIAGQHY
+611 RIASKHY
-618 RIGSARWLSLPAGQ
+618 RIGSARWLGLSEKQNA
-632 TASQGL
+632 AQGL
-638 AIYLADES
+638 AIYLTDET
-646 RLLARFILA
+646 RPLARFTLA
-655 DTLRPD
+655 DTVRAD
-661 ARALIQAFKAAGLQT
+661 AGALIQAFKAAGLQT
-676 TILTGDSSAQ
+676 TILTGDSSPQ
-686 ADEVAREL
+686 ADTVARGLE
-694 GVDELVKGVSPDG
+694 VDELVKGVTPDG

-712 KEHEARGDI
+712 KAREAAGDI
-721 NIMVGDGINDAPVL
+721 SIMVGDGINDAPVL

-758 LLADDLSRLLEARTL
+758 LLADDLSRLLTARTL
-773 AIRTRKIIQENFAWS
+773 ALRTRRIIQENFAWS

-801 GWLPPYVAAAGMSLS
+801 GWLPPYLAAAGMSLS

>member
-1 MTGGF
+1 MSG
-6 HPGDAASRQHAPCLD
+6 
-21 RSPCLPGQDAINA
+21 

-69 TIMECGLSSYYDH
+69 TILECGLASYYEH

-87 IKGELVPQELA
+87 TKGELVPEELA

-103 DLTEVQQDFVTDS
+103 DLAEVQQDFVTDS
-116 GTGSHRMREI
+116 ATGSHKVREI
-126 LLSVE
+126 QLTVE

-146 TGLAGLHYIN
+146 GNLTGLHYIN

-163 ARIKWDPDRLALSDI
+163 ARIKWDPDRLSLSEI

-191 FQTHT
+191 FQTHQ

-235 SVEDEFMVYFK
+235 SVEEEFMVYFK

-267 AWRSLKQ
+267 AWRSLRQ

-300 NTGEVYFDSITMFVF
+300 NTGEVYYDSITMFVF

-341 VPIMATRIDED
+341 VPIMATRLDED

-358 AKMLQVGDRIR
+358 AKTLQVGDRVR
-369 VLAGAT
+369 VLAGVT
-375 LPADGL
+375 LPADGIIL
-381 IVEGQAS
+381 LGQAS

-398 LPLLKQVG
+398 LPLLKQAG
-406 DSVYAGTINT
+406 DAVYAGTINT
-416 DAPLQIRVSHRIEE
+416 DAPLEIRVSHRIEE
-430 SRIAQIMRLQDHALD
+430 SRLAQIMRLQDHALD

-454 DQLSRHF
+454 DVLSRHF
-461 ILVLLIIAAA
+461 ILVLLFIAAG

-501 LATPTALTSATAN
+501 LATPTALTSATAR
-514 LTRNGILLR
+514 LTRAGILLR
-523 RGHVLDVLTK
+523 RGHVLDVLTR

-542 GTLTTGNISLISTT
+542 GTLTTGNISLTRT
-556 ALAELSEAQ
+556 EALGNFDEAR
-565 CLSIARALEAYSE
+565 CLAIARALEAYSE

-586 SKAADEAVLLAA
+586 SNAADDAVLLAA
-598 SEVTPVIGHGIQG
+598 SKVTPVIGHGIEG
-611 KIAGQHY
+611 VIEGRHY
-618 RIGSARWLSLPAGQ
+618 RLGSARWLGISDAHEEQ
-632 TASQGL
+632 ADGL
-638 AIYLADES
+638 VIYLADED
-646 RLLARFILA
+646 RALARFLLT

-661 ARALIQAFKAAGLQT
+661 AKALIQAFKAAGLKT

-694 GVDELVKGVSPDG
+694 GVDELVKGVTPDG

-721 NIMVGDGINDAPVL
+721 SIMVGDGINDAPVL

-758 LLADDLSRLLEARTL
+758 LLADDLSRLLDARAL
-773 AIRTRKIIQENFAWS
+773 ALRTRKIIKENFAWS

>member
-1 MTGGF
+1 MSG
-6 HPGDAASRQHAPCLD
+6 
-21 RSPCLPGQDAINA
+21 

-69 TIMECGLSSYYDH
+69 TILECGLASYYEH

-87 IKGELVPQELA
+87 TKGELVPEELA

-103 DLTEVQQDFVTDS
+103 DLAEVQQDFVTDS
-116 GTGSHRMREI
+116 ATGSHKVREI
-126 LLSVE
+126 QLTVE

-146 TGLAGLHYIN
+146 GNLAGLHYIN

-163 ARIKWDPDRLALSDI
+163 ARIKWDPDRLSLSDI

-191 FQTHT
+191 FQTHQ

-235 SVEDEFMVYFK
+235 SVEEEFMVYFK

-300 NTGEVYFDSITMFVF
+300 NTGEVYYDSITMFVF

-341 VPIMATRIDED
+341 VPIMATRLDEE

-358 AKMLQVGDRIR
+358 AKTLQVGNRVR

-375 LPADGL
+375 LPADGIIL
-381 IVEGQAS
+381 LGQAS

-406 DSVYAGTINT
+406 DAVYAGTINT
-416 DAPLQIRVSHRIEE
+416 DAPLEIRVSHRIEE
-430 SRIAQIMRLQDHALD
+430 SRLAQIMRLQDHALD

-454 DQLSRHF
+454 DVLSRHF
-461 ILVLLIIAAA
+461 ILVLLFIAAG

-501 LATPTALTSATAN
+501 LATPTALTSATAR
-514 LTRNGILLR
+514 LTRAGILLR
-523 RGHVLDVLTK
+523 RGHVLDVLTR

-542 GTLTTGNISLISTT
+542 GTLTTGNISLTSTEVLGGLDET
-556 ALAELSEAQ
+556 RCLA
-565 CLSIARALEAYSE
+565 IARALEAYSE

-586 SKAADEAVLLAA
+586 SNTAEDAVLLAA
-598 SEVTPVIGHGIQG
+598 SKVTPVIGHGIEG
-611 KIAGQHY
+611 VIEGRHY
-618 RIGSARWLSLPAGQ
+618 RLGSARWLGISDTHEAQ
-632 TASQGL
+632 ADGL
-638 AIYLADES
+638 VIYLADED
-646 RLLARFILA
+646 RALARFLLT

-661 ARALIQAFKAAGLQT
+661 AKALIQAFKAAGLKT

-694 GVDELVKGVSPDG
+694 GVDELVKGVTPDG

-721 NIMVGDGINDAPVL
+721 SIMVGDGINDAPVL

-758 LLADDLSRLLEARTL
+758 LLADDLSRLLDARAL
-773 AIRTRKIIQENFAWS
+773 ALRTRKIIKENFAWS

>member
-1 MTGGF
+1 MTG
-6 HPGDAASRQHAPCLD
+6 
-21 RSPCLPGQDAINA
+21 

-42 PAGSRYALEIK
+42 PANSGYSLEIK
-53 GIVQPMCC
+53 GIVRPMCC

-69 TIMECGLSSYYDH
+69 TIMECGLASYYDH

-87 IKGELVPQELA
+87 IKGELVPEELA

-103 DLTEVQQDFVTDS
+103 DLAEVQQEFVTDS
-116 GTGSHRMREI
+116 GTGRETTREI
-126 LLSVE
+126 QLTVE

-146 TGLAGLHYIN
+146 ITLSGLRYIN

-163 ARIKWDPDRLALSDI
+163 ARIKWDPAQLSLSDI

-191 FQTHT
+191 FQTHQ

-256 MIYSAQPFYVG
+256 MIYSAQPFYIN

-291 VASMWATVF
+291 IASMWATVF
-300 NTGEVYFDSITMFVF
+300 NTGEVYYDSITMFVF

-341 VPIMATRIDED
+341 VPIMATLIDQD
-352 GEHEVA
+352 GEREVA
-358 AKMLQVGDRIR
+358 AKTLQVGDRVR

-375 LPADGL
+375 LPADGV
-381 IVEGQAS
+381 IVTGEAS
-388 LNESMLTGEQ
+388 LNEAMLTGEQ
-398 LPLLKQVG
+398 LPLFKQCG
-406 DSVYAGTINT
+406 DLVYAGTINT
-416 DAPLQIRVSHRIEE
+416 DAPLQIRVTHRIEE
-430 SRIAQIMRLQDHALD
+430 SRISQIMRLQDHALD

-486 VTLAVLVATCPCALS
+486 IALAVLVATCPCALS

-523 RGHVLDVLTK
+523 RGHVLDILTK

-542 GTLTTGNISLISTT
+542 GTLTTGEIRLCATT
-556 ALAELSEAQ
+556 VLGTLDADR
-565 CLSIARALEAYSE
+565 CLSIARALEAQSE

-586 SKAADEAVLLAA
+586 LPADEVALLPQA
-598 SEVTPVIGHGIQG
+598 SEITPVIGHGITG
-611 KIAGQHY
+611 LVDGVRY
-618 RIGSARWLSLPAGQ
+618 RIGSASWLGIESDDNAQ
-632 TASQGL
+632 HGL
-638 AIYLADES
+638 AIYLVDEQQ
-646 RLLARFILA
+646 LHARFELD

-661 ARALIQAFKAAGLQT
+661 AKALIEAFKAAGLQT
-676 TILTGDSSAQ
+676 TILTGDSSPQ
-686 ADEVAREL
+686 ADEIARTL
-694 GVDELVKGVSPDG
+694 GVDELLKGVTPDG

-712 KEHEARGDI
+712 KAREAEGEI
-721 NIMVGDGINDAPVL
+721 SIMVGDGINDAPVL

-758 LLADDLSRLLEARTL
+758 LLADDLSRLLDARRL
-773 AIRTRKIIQENFAWS
+773 ALRTRKIIIENFTWS
-788 IGYNLLVLPLAAS
+788 IGYNLLVLPLAS
-801 GWLPPYVAAAGMSLS
+801 CGWLPPYLAAAGMSLS

>member
-1 MTGGF
+1 MT
-6 HPGDAASRQHAPCLD
+6 P
-21 RSPCLPGQDAINA
+21 

-42 PAGSRYALEIK
+42 PTNSGYSLEIK
-53 GIVQPMCC
+53 GIVRPMCC

-69 TIMECGLSSYYDH
+69 TIMECGLASYYDH

-87 IKGELVPQELA
+87 TKGDLVPEELA

-103 DLTEVQQDFVTDS
+103 DLAEVQQEFVTDS
-116 GTGSHRMREI
+116 GTLREI
-126 LLSVE
+126 QLTVE

-146 TGLAGLHYIN
+146 MTLGGLRYIN

-163 ARIKWDPDRLALSDI
+163 ARIKWDPDQLSLSDI
-178 LKGFAKIGYRAYP
+178 LKGFAQIGYRAYP
-191 FQTHT
+191 FQTHQ

-235 SVEDEFMVYFK
+235 SVEDEFMIYFK

-285 ALIGAF
+285 ALLGAF
-291 VASMWATVF
+291 IASMWATVF
-300 NTGEVYFDSITMFVF
+300 NTGEVYYDSITMFVF

-341 VPIMATRIDED
+341 VPIMATRIDDE

-358 AKMLQVGDRIR
+358 AKTLQVGDRVR

-375 LPADGL
+375 LPADGI

-398 LPLLKQVG
+398 LPLLKQPG
-406 DSVYAGTINT
+406 DQVYAGTINT

-471 VWTFWHFHQPEQAFW
+471 VWTFWHFHQPDQAFW

-542 GTLTTGNISLISTT
+542 GTLTTGEISLTGTT
-556 ALAELSEAQ
+556 TLAEMDETQ
-565 CLSIARALEAYSE
+565 CLAIARAMEAQSE

-586 SKAADEAVLLAA
+586 LPTDSISVLPSAR
-598 SEVTPVIGHGIQG
+598 EITPVIGHGITALVDG
-611 KIAGQHY
+611 VRY
-618 RIGSARWLSLPAGQ
+618 RIGSARWLGLDPAQERGR
-632 TASQGL
+632 GL
-638 AIYLADES
+638 AIYLADEQQV
-646 RLLARFILA
+646 LARFNLE

-661 ARALIQAFKAAGLQT
+661 ARALIAAFKAAGLQT
-676 TILTGDSSAQ
+676 TVLTGDSSLQ
-686 ADEVAREL
+686 ADEIAREL
-694 GVDELVKGVSPDG
+694 EVDELVKGVSPDG

-712 KEHEARGDI
+712 KAREAQGDI
-721 NIMVGDGINDAPVL
+721 SIMVGDGINDAPVL

-758 LLADDLSRLLEARTL
+758 LLADDLSRLLEARVL
-773 AIRTRKIIQENFAWS
+773 AMRTRKIIIENFAWS
-788 IGYNLLVLPLAAS
+788 IGYNLLVLPLAAC
-801 GWLPPYVAAAGMSLS
+801 GWLPPYLAAAGMSLS

>member
-1 MTGGF
+1 MTG
-6 HPGDAASRQHAPCLD
+6 
-21 RSPCLPGQDAINA
+21 

-42 PAGSRYALEIK
+42 PTGSDFTLEIK

-61 PGCQAVAE
+61 PGCQAVAQ
-69 TIMECGLSSYYDH
+69 TILECGLASYYEH

-87 IKGELVPQELA
+87 IKGELVPSELA

-103 DLTEVQQDFVTDS
+103 DLAEVQQEFVTET
-116 GTGSHRMREI
+116 GTLREI
-126 LLSVE
+126 QLSVE

-146 TGLAGLHYIN
+146 MGLAGLHYVN

-163 ARIKWDPDRLALSDI
+163 ARIKWDPDRLSLSDI

-191 FQTHT
+191 FQTHS
-196 QEALYAK
+196 QEALYAR
-203 EVRSYMFRLA
+203 EVRSYMFRMA

-228 LYMDLFI
+228 LYMDFFI
-235 SVEDEFMVYFK
+235 SVEEEFMIYFK

-291 VASMWATVF
+291 VASIWATVF
-300 NTGEVYFDSITMFVF
+300 NTGEVYYDSITMFVF
-315 FLLLGRFLELRA
+315 FLLLGRLLELRA

-341 VPIMATRIDED
+341 VPIMATRIDAD

-358 AKMLQVGDRIR
+358 AKTLRVGDRVR

-375 LPADGL
+375 LPADGIITL
-381 IVEGQAS
+381 GQAS
-388 LNESMLTGEQ
+388 LNEAMLTGEQ
-398 LPLLKQVG
+398 LPLLKQAG
-406 DSVYAGTINT
+406 DPVFAGTIST
-416 DAPLQIRVSHRIEE
+416 DAPLEIRVNHPIEE
-430 SRIAQIMRLQDHALD
+430 SRLAQIMRLQDSALD
-445 DKPAIAQMA
+445 DKPAIAQLA
-454 DQLSRHF
+454 DVLSRHF
-461 ILVLLIIAAA
+461 ILVLLLIAAA
-471 VWTFWHFHQPEQAFW
+471 VWTFWHFHAPERAFW
-486 VTLAVLVATCPCALS
+486 VTLSVLVATCPCALS
-501 LATPTALTSATAN
+501 LATPTALTSATAH
-514 LTRNGILLR
+514 LTRSGILLR
-523 RGHVLDVLTK
+523 RGHVLDVLTR

-542 GTLTTGNISLISTT
+542 GTLTTGNISLVGVQP
-556 ALAELSEAQ
+556 LAELGEDE
-565 CLSIARALEAYSE
+565 CLAIARALEAYSE

-586 SKAADEAVLLAA
+586 SKGADDAVLLAA
-598 SEVTPVIGHGIQG
+598 SGVTPVIGHGIEG
-611 KIAGQHY
+611 RIAGKHY
-618 RIGSARWLSLPAGQ
+618 RIGSARWLGLSDKQNA
-632 TASQGL
+632 AQGL
-638 AIYLADES
+638 AIYLADET
-646 RLLARFILA
+646 RPLARFTLA
-655 DTLRPD
+655 DTVRAD
-661 ARALIQAFKAAGLQT
+661 AGALIQAFKASGLQT
-676 TILTGDSSAQ
+676 TILTGDSSPQ
-686 ADEVAREL
+686 ADTVAREL
-694 GVDELVKGVSPDG
+694 GVDELVKGVTPDG

-712 KEHEARGDI
+712 KARETAGDI
-721 NIMVGDGINDAPVL
+721 SIMVGDGINDAPVL

-758 LLADDLSRLLEARTL
+758 LLADDLSRLLTARTL
-773 AIRTRKIIQENFAWS
+773 ALRTRRIIQENFAWS

-801 GWLPPYVAAAGMSLS
+801 GWLPPYLAAAGMSLS

>member
-1 MTGGF
+1 MSG
-6 HPGDAASRQHAPCLD
+6 
-21 RSPCLPGQDAINA
+21 

-69 TIMECGLSSYYDH
+69 TILECGLASYYEH

-87 IKGELVPQELA
+87 TKGELVPEELA

-103 DLTEVQQDFVTDS
+103 DLAEVQQDFVTDS
-116 GTGSHRMREI
+116 ATGSHKVREI
-126 LLSVE
+126 QLTVE

-146 TGLAGLHYIN
+146 GNLAGLHYIN

-163 ARIKWDPDRLALSDI
+163 ARIKWDPDRLSLSDI

-191 FQTHT
+191 FQTHQ

-235 SVEDEFMVYFK
+235 SVEEEFMVYFK

-267 AWRSLKQ
+267 AWRSLRQ

-300 NTGEVYFDSITMFVF
+300 NTGEVYYDSITMFVF

-341 VPIMATRIDED
+341 VPIMATRLDED

-358 AKMLQVGDRIR
+358 AKTLQVGDRVR

-375 LPADGL
+375 LPADGIIL
-381 IVEGQAS
+381 LGQAS

-398 LPLLKQVG
+398 LPLLKQAG
-406 DSVYAGTINT
+406 DAVYAGTINT
-416 DAPLQIRVSHRIEE
+416 DAPLEIRVSHRIEE
-430 SRIAQIMRLQDHALD
+430 SRLAQIMRLQDHALD

-454 DQLSRHF
+454 DVLSRHF
-461 ILVLLIIAAA
+461 ILVLLFIAAG

-501 LATPTALTSATAN
+501 LATPTALTSATAR
-514 LTRNGILLR
+514 LTRAGILLR
-523 RGHVLDVLTK
+523 RGHVLDVLTR

-542 GTLTTGNISLISTT
+542 GTLTTGNISLTSTE
-556 ALAELSEAQ
+556 ALGNFDEAR
-565 CLSIARALEAYSE
+565 CLAIARALEAYSE

-586 SKAADEAVLLAA
+586 SNAADDAVLLAA
-598 SEVTPVIGHGIQG
+598 SKVTPVIGHGIEG
-611 KIAGQHY
+611 MIEGRHY
-618 RIGSARWLSLPAGQ
+618 RLGSARWLGISDAQ
-632 TASQGL
+632 EAQADGL
-638 AIYLADES
+638 VIYLADED
-646 RLLARFILA
+646 RALARFLLT

-661 ARALIQAFKAAGLQT
+661 AKALIQAFKEAGLKT

-694 GVDELVKGVSPDG
+694 GVDELVKGVTPDG

-721 NIMVGDGINDAPVL
+721 SIMVGDGINDAPVL

-758 LLADDLSRLLEARTL
+758 LLADDLSRLLDARAL
-773 AIRTRKIIQENFAWS
+773 ALRTRKIIKENFAWS

>member
-1 MTGGF
+1 MT
-6 HPGDAASRQHAPCLD
+6 P
-21 RSPCLPGQDAINA
+21 

-42 PAGSRYALEIK
+42 PANSSYSLEIK
-53 GIVQPMCC
+53 GIVRPMCC

-69 TIMECGLSSYYDH
+69 TIMECGLASYYDH

-87 IKGELVPQELA
+87 IKGELVPEELA

-103 DLTEVQQDFVTDS
+103 DLAEVQQEFVTDS
-116 GTGSHRMREI
+116 GTGRETTREI
-126 LLSVE
+126 QLTVE

-146 TGLAGLHYIN
+146 MTLSGLRYIN

-163 ARIKWDPDRLALSDI
+163 ARIKWDPAQLSLSDI

-191 FQTHT
+191 FQTHQ

-256 MIYSAQPFYVG
+256 MIYSAQPFYIN

-291 VASMWATVF
+291 IASMWATVF
-300 NTGEVYFDSITMFVF
+300 NTGEVYYDSITMFVF

-341 VPIMATRIDED
+341 VPIMATLLDQD
-352 GEHEVA
+352 GEREVA
-358 AKMLQVGDRIR
+358 AKTLQVGDRVR

-375 LPADGL
+375 LPADGV
-381 IVEGQAS
+381 IVAGEAS
-388 LNESMLTGEQ
+388 LNEAMLTGEQ
-398 LPLLKQVG
+398 LPLFKQCG
-406 DSVYAGTINT
+406 DLVYAGTINT

-430 SRIAQIMRLQDHALD
+430 SRISQIMRLQDHALD

-486 VTLAVLVATCPCALS
+486 IALAVLVATCPCALS

-523 RGHVLDVLTK
+523 RGHVLDILTK

-542 GTLTTGNISLISTT
+542 GTLTTGEIRLSATT
-556 ALAELSEAQ
+556 ALSTLNADR
-565 CLSIARALEAYSE
+565 CLSIARALEAQSE

-586 SKAADEAVLLAA
+586 LPTDEVAQLPQA
-598 SEVTPVIGHGIQG
+598 SEITPVIGHGITG
-611 KIAGQHY
+611 LVDGVRY
-618 RIGSARWLSLPAGQ
+618 RIGSASWLGIESDDNAQ
-632 TASQGL
+632 HGL
-638 AIYLADES
+638 AIYLADEQQ
-646 RLLARFILA
+646 LLARFDLD

-661 ARALIQAFKAAGLQT
+661 AKALIDAFKAAGLQT
-676 TILTGDSSAQ
+676 TILTGDSSSQ
-686 ADEVAREL
+686 ADEIARTL
-694 GVDELVKGVSPDG
+694 GVDELVKGVTPDG

-712 KEHEARGDI
+712 KAREAEGEI
-721 NIMVGDGINDAPVL
+721 SIMVGDGINDAPVL

-758 LLADDLSRLLEARTL
+758 LLADDLSRLLDARTL
-773 AIRTRKIIQENFAWS
+773 ALRTRKIIIENFTWS
-788 IGYNLLVLPLAAS
+788 IGYNLLVLPLAAC
-801 GWLPPYVAAAGMSLS
+801 GWLPPYLAAAGMSLS

>member
-1 MTGGF
+1 MT
-6 HPGDAASRQHAPCLD
+6 P
-21 RSPCLPGQDAINA
+21 

-42 PAGSRYALEIK
+42 PANSGYALEIK
-53 GIVQPMCC
+53 GIVRPMCC

-69 TIMECGLSSYYDH
+69 TIMECGLASYYDH

-87 IKGELVPQELA
+87 TKGDLVPEELA

-103 DLTEVQQDFVTDS
+103 DLAEVQQDFVTDS
-116 GTGSHRMREI
+116 GTLREI
-126 LLSVE
+126 QLTVE

-146 TGLAGLHYIN
+146 MTLTGLRYIN

-163 ARIKWDPDRLALSDI
+163 ARIKWDPDQLSLSDI
-178 LKGFAKIGYRAYP
+178 LKGFAQIGYRAYP
-191 FQTHT
+191 FQTHQ

-291 VASMWATVF
+291 IASMWATVF
-300 NTGEVYFDSITMFVF
+300 NTGEVYYDSITMFVF

-341 VPIMATRIDED
+341 VPIMATRIDDE

-358 AKMLQVGDRIR
+358 AKTLQVGDRVR

-375 LPADGL
+375 LPADGI

-398 LPLLKQVG
+398 LPLLKQPG
-406 DSVYAGTINT
+406 DQVYAGTINT

-471 VWTFWHFHQPEQAFW
+471 VWTFWHFHQPDQAFW

-542 GTLTTGNISLISTT
+542 GTLTTGEISLTGTT
-556 ALAELSEAQ
+556 TLAEMDETQ
-565 CLSIARALEAYSE
+565 CLAIARAMEAQSE

-586 SKAADEAVLLAA
+586 LPVDSISVLPSAR
-598 SEVTPVIGHGIQG
+598 EITPVIGHGITALVDG
-611 KIAGQHY
+611 VRY
-618 RIGSARWLSLPAGQ
+618 RIGSARWLGLDQAQERGR
-632 TASQGL
+632 GL
-638 AIYLADES
+638 AIYLADEQQV
-646 RLLARFILA
+646 LARFNLE

-661 ARALIQAFKAAGLQT
+661 ARALIAAFKAAGLQT
-676 TILTGDSSAQ
+676 TVLTGDSSLQ
-686 ADEVAREL
+686 ADEIAREL

-712 KEHEARGDI
+712 KAREAQGDI
-721 NIMVGDGINDAPVL
+721 SIMVGDGINDAPVL

-758 LLADDLSRLLEARTL
+758 LLADDLSRLLEARVL
-773 AIRTRKIIQENFAWS
+773 AMRTRKIIIENFAWS
-788 IGYNLLVLPLAAS
+788 IGYNLLVLPLAAC
-801 GWLPPYVAAAGMSLS
+801 GWLPPYLAAAGMSLS

>member
-1 MTGGF
+1 MTG
-6 HPGDAASRQHAPCLD
+6 
-21 RSPCLPGQDAINA
+21 

-42 PAGSRYALEIK
+42 PANSGYSLEIK
-53 GIVQPMCC
+53 GIVRPMCC

-69 TIMECGLSSYYDH
+69 TIMECGLASYYDH

-87 IKGELVPQELA
+87 IKGELVPEELA

-103 DLTEVQQDFVTDS
+103 DLAEVQQEFVTYS
-116 GTGSHRMREI
+116 GSGRETTREI
-126 LLSVE
+126 QLTVE

-146 TGLAGLHYIN
+146 MTLSGLRYIN

-163 ARIKWDPDRLALSDI
+163 ARIKWDPAQLSLSDI

-191 FQTHT
+191 FQTHQ

-256 MIYSAQPFYVG
+256 MIYSAQPFYIN

-291 VASMWATVF
+291 IASMWATVF
-300 NTGEVYFDSITMFVF
+300 NTGEVYYDSITMFVF

-341 VPIMATRIDED
+341 VPIMATLIDQD
-352 GEHEVA
+352 GEREVA
-358 AKMLQVGDRIR
+358 AKTLQVGDQVR

-375 LPADGL
+375 LPADGV
-381 IVEGQAS
+381 IVAGEAS
-388 LNESMLTGEQ
+388 LNEAMLTGEQ
-398 LPLLKQVG
+398 LPLFKQCG
-406 DSVYAGTINT
+406 DLVYAGTINT
-416 DAPLQIRVSHRIEE
+416 DAPLQIRVTHRIEE
-430 SRIAQIMRLQDHALD
+430 SRISQIMRLQDHALD

-486 VTLAVLVATCPCALS
+486 IALAVLVATCPCALS

-523 RGHVLDVLTK
+523 RGHVLDILTK

-542 GTLTTGNISLISTT
+542 GTLTTGEIRLSTTT
-556 ALAELSEAQ
+556 ALGTLDADRS
-565 CLSIARALEAYSE
+565 LSIARALEAQSE

-586 SKAADEAVLLAA
+586 LPADEVTQLPQA
-598 SEVTPVIGHGIQG
+598 SEITPVIGHGITG
-611 KIAGQHY
+611 LVDGVRY
-618 RIGSARWLSLPAGQ
+618 RIGSARWLGIESDDNAQ
-632 TASQGL
+632 HGL
-638 AIYLADES
+638 AIYLADEQQ
-646 RLLARFILA
+646 LLARFELD

-661 ARALIQAFKAAGLQT
+661 AKALIEAFKAAGLQT
-676 TILTGDSSAQ
+676 TILTGDSSPQ
-686 ADEVAREL
+686 ADEIARTL
-694 GVDELVKGVSPDG
+694 GVDELVKGVTPDG

-712 KEHEARGDI
+712 KAREAEGEI
-721 NIMVGDGINDAPVL
+721 SIMVGDGINDAPVL

-758 LLADDLSRLLEARTL
+758 LLADDLSRLLDARRL
-773 AIRTRKIIQENFAWS
+773 ALRTRKIIIENFTWS
-788 IGYNLLVLPLAAS
+788 IGYNLLVLPLAAC
-801 GWLPPYVAAAGMSLS
+801 GWLPPYLAAAGMSLS

>member
-1 MTGGF
+1 MT
-6 HPGDAASRQHAPCLD
+6 P
-21 RSPCLPGQDAINA
+21 

-42 PAGSRYALEIK
+42 PANSGYSLEIK
-53 GIVQPMCC
+53 GIVRPMCC

-69 TIMECGLSSYYDH
+69 TIMECGLASYYDH

-87 IKGELVPQELA
+87 TKGDLVPEELA

-103 DLTEVQQDFVTDS
+103 DLAEVQQDFVTDS
-116 GTGSHRMREI
+116 GTLREI
-126 LLSVE
+126 QLTVE

-146 TGLAGLHYIN
+146 MTLTGLRYIN

-163 ARIKWDPDRLALSDI
+163 ARIKWDPDQLSLSDI
-178 LKGFAKIGYRAYP
+178 LKGFAQIGYRAYP
-191 FQTHT
+191 FQTHQ

-228 LYMDLFI
+228 LYMDLFV

-291 VASMWATVF
+291 IASMWATVF
-300 NTGEVYFDSITMFVF
+300 NTGEVYYDSITMFVF

-341 VPIMATRIDED
+341 VPIMATRIDDE

-358 AKMLQVGDRIR
+358 AKTLQVGDRVR
-369 VLAGAT
+369 VLAGVT
-375 LPADGL
+375 LPADGI

-398 LPLLKQVG
+398 LPLLKQRG
-406 DSVYAGTINT
+406 DQVYAGTINT

-471 VWTFWHFHQPEQAFW
+471 VWTFWHFHQPDQAFW

-542 GTLTTGNISLISTT
+542 GTLTTGEISLTGTT
-556 ALAELSEAQ
+556 TLAEMDETQ
-565 CLSIARALEAYSE
+565 CLAIARAMEAQSE

-586 SKAADEAVLLAA
+586 LPTDSISVLSSAR
-598 SEVTPVIGHGIQG
+598 EITPVIGHGITALVDG
-611 KIAGQHY
+611 VRY
-618 RIGSARWLSLPAGQ
+618 RIGSARWLGLDPAQERGR
-632 TASQGL
+632 GL
-638 AIYLADES
+638 AIYLANEQQV
-646 RLLARFILA
+646 LARFNLE

-661 ARALIQAFKAAGLQT
+661 ARALIAAFKAAGLQT
-676 TILTGDSSAQ
+676 TVLTGDSSLQ
-686 ADEVAREL
+686 ADEIAREL

-712 KEHEARGDI
+712 KAREAQGDI
-721 NIMVGDGINDAPVL
+721 SIMVGDGINDAPVL

-758 LLADDLSRLLEARTL
+758 LLADDLSRLLEARVL
-773 AIRTRKIIQENFAWS
+773 AMRTRKIIIENFAWS
-788 IGYNLLVLPLAAS
+788 IGYNLLVLPLAAC
-801 GWLPPYVAAAGMSLS
+801 GWLPPYLAAAGMSLS

>member
-1 MTGGF
+1 MSG
-6 HPGDAASRQHAPCLD
+6 
-21 RSPCLPGQDAINA
+21 

-69 TIMECGLSSYYDH
+69 TILECGLASYYEH

-87 IKGELVPQELA
+87 TKGELVPAELA

-103 DLTEVQQDFVTDS
+103 DLAEVQQDFVTDS
-116 GTGSHRMREI
+116 ATGSHKVREI
-126 LLSVE
+126 QLTVE

-146 TGLAGLHYIN
+146 GNLTGLHYIN

-163 ARIKWDPDRLALSDI
+163 ARIKWDPDRLSLSDI

-191 FQTHT
+191 FQTHQ

-235 SVEDEFMVYFK
+235 SVEEEFMVYFK

-267 AWRSLKQ
+267 AWRSLRQ

-300 NTGEVYFDSITMFVF
+300 NTGEVYYDSITMFVF

-341 VPIMATRIDED
+341 VPIMATRLDED

-358 AKMLQVGDRIR
+358 AKTLQVGDRVR

-375 LPADGL
+375 LPADGIIL
-381 IVEGQAS
+381 LGQAS

-398 LPLLKQVG
+398 LPLLKQAG
-406 DSVYAGTINT
+406 DAVYAGTINT
-416 DAPLQIRVSHRIEE
+416 DAPLEIRVSHRIEE
-430 SRIAQIMRLQDHALD
+430 SRLAQIMRLQDHALD

-454 DQLSRHF
+454 DVLSRHF
-461 ILVLLIIAAA
+461 ILVLLFIAAG

-501 LATPTALTSATAN
+501 LATPTALTSATAR
-514 LTRNGILLR
+514 LTRAGILLR
-523 RGHVLDVLTK
+523 RGHVLDVLTR

-542 GTLTTGNISLISTT
+542 GTLTTGNISLTSTE
-556 ALAELSEAQ
+556 ALGNLDEARS
-565 CLSIARALEAYSE
+565 LAIARALEAYSE

-586 SKAADEAVLLAA
+586 SNAADDAVLLAA
-598 SEVTPVIGHGIQG
+598 SKVTPVIGHGIEG
-611 KIAGQHY
+611 VIEGRHY
-618 RIGSARWLSLPAGQ
+618 RLGSARWLGISDAHE
-632 TASQGL
+632 AHADGL
-638 AIYLADES
+638 VIYLADED
-646 RLLARFILA
+646 RALARFLLT

-661 ARALIQAFKAAGLQT
+661 AKALIQAFKAAGLKT

-721 NIMVGDGINDAPVL
+721 SIMVGDGINDAPVL

-758 LLADDLSRLLEARTL
+758 LLADDLSRLLDARAL
-773 AIRTRKIIQENFAWS
+773 ALRTRKIIKENFAWS

>member
-1 MTGGF
+1 MSG
-6 HPGDAASRQHAPCLD
+6 
-21 RSPCLPGQDAINA
+21 

-69 TIMECGLSSYYDH
+69 TILECGLASYYEH

-87 IKGELVPQELA
+87 TKGELVPAELA

-103 DLTEVQQDFVTDS
+103 DLAEVQQDFVTDS
-116 GTGSHRMREI
+116 ATGSHKVREI
-126 LLSVE
+126 QLTVE

-146 TGLAGLHYIN
+146 GNLAGLHYIN

-163 ARIKWDPDRLALSDI
+163 ARIKWDPERLSLSDI

-191 FQTHT
+191 FQTHQ

-235 SVEDEFMVYFK
+235 SVEEEFMVYFK

-267 AWRSLKQ
+267 AWRSLRQ

-300 NTGEVYFDSITMFVF
+300 NTGEVYYDSITMFVF

-341 VPIMATRIDED
+341 VPIMATRLDED

-358 AKMLQVGDRIR
+358 AKTLQVGDRVR

-375 LPADGL
+375 LPADGIIL
-381 IVEGQAS
+381 LGQAS

-398 LPLLKQVG
+398 LPLLKQAG
-406 DSVYAGTINT
+406 DAVYAGTINT
-416 DAPLQIRVSHRIEE
+416 DAPLEIRVSHRIEE
-430 SRIAQIMRLQDHALD
+430 SRLAQIMRLQDHALD

-454 DQLSRHF
+454 DVLSRHF
-461 ILVLLIIAAA
+461 ILVLLFIAAG

-501 LATPTALTSATAN
+501 LATPTALTSATAR
-514 LTRNGILLR
+514 LTRAGILLR
-523 RGHVLDVLTK
+523 RGHVLDVLTR
-533 ANRIVMDKT
+533 ANHIVMDKT
-542 GTLTTGNISLISTT
+542 GTLTTGNISLTSTEVLGSLDET
-556 ALAELSEAQ
+556 RCLA
-565 CLSIARALEAYSE
+565 IARALEAYSE

-586 SKAADEAVLLAA
+586 SNTAEDAVLLAA
-598 SEVTPVIGHGIQG
+598 SKVTPVIGHGIEG
-611 KIAGQHY
+611 VIDGRHY
-618 RIGSARWLSLPAGQ
+618 RLGSARWLGISDAHETQ
-632 TASQGL
+632 TDGL
-638 AIYLADES
+638 VIYLADED
-646 RLLARFILA
+646 RALARFLLT

-661 ARALIQAFKAAGLQT
+661 AKALIQAFKAAGLKT

-694 GVDELVKGVSPDG
+694 GVDELVKGVTPDG

-712 KEHEARGDI
+712 KEHEVRGDI
-721 NIMVGDGINDAPVL
+721 SIMVGDGINDAPVL

-758 LLADDLSRLLEARTL
+758 LLADDLSRLLDARAL
-773 AIRTRKIIQENFAWS
+773 ALRTRKIIKENFAWS

>member
-1 MTGGF
+1 MT
-6 HPGDAASRQHAPCLD
+6 P
-21 RSPCLPGQDAINA
+21 

-42 PAGSRYALEIK
+42 PANSGYSLEIK
-53 GIVQPMCC
+53 GIVRPMCC

-69 TIMECGLSSYYDH
+69 TIMECGLASYYDH

-87 IKGELVPQELA
+87 IKGELVPEELA

-103 DLTEVQQDFVTDS
+103 DLAEVQQEFVTDS
-116 GTGSHRMREI
+116 GTGRETTREI
-126 LLSVE
+126 QLTVE

-146 TGLAGLHYIN
+146 MTLSGLRYIN

-163 ARIKWDPDRLALSDI
+163 ARIKWDPAQLSLSDI

-191 FQTHT
+191 FQTHQ

-256 MIYSAQPFYVG
+256 MIYSAQPFYIN

-291 VASMWATVF
+291 IASMWATVF
-300 NTGEVYFDSITMFVF
+300 NTGEVYYDSITMFVF

-341 VPIMATRIDED
+341 VPIMATLIDQD
-352 GEHEVA
+352 GEREVA
-358 AKMLQVGDRIR
+358 AKTLQVGDRVR

-375 LPADGL
+375 LPADGI
-381 IVEGQAS
+381 IVAGEAS
-388 LNESMLTGEQ
+388 LNEAMLTGEQ
-398 LPLLKQVG
+398 LPLFKQCG
-406 DSVYAGTINT
+406 DLVYAGTINT
-416 DAPLQIRVSHRIEE
+416 DAPLQIRVTHRIEE
-430 SRIAQIMRLQDHALD
+430 SRISQIMRLQDHALD

-471 VWTFWHFHQPEQAFW
+471 VWAFWHFHQPEQAFW
-486 VTLAVLVATCPCALS
+486 IALAVLVATCPCALS

-523 RGHVLDVLTK
+523 RGHVLDILTK

-542 GTLTTGNISLISTT
+542 GTLTTGEIRLCATT
-556 ALAELSEAQ
+556 VMGTLDADR
-565 CLSIARALEAYSE
+565 CLSIARALEAQSE

-586 SKAADEAVLLAA
+586 LPADEVALLPQA
-598 SEVTPVIGHGIQG
+598 SEITPVIGHGITG
-611 KIAGQHY
+611 LVDGVRY
-618 RIGSARWLSLPAGQ
+618 RIGSASWLGIESDDNAQ
-632 TASQGL
+632 HGL
-638 AIYLADES
+638 AIYLADEQQ
-646 RLLARFILA
+646 LLARFELD

-661 ARALIQAFKAAGLQT
+661 AKALIEAFKAAGLQT
-676 TILTGDSSAQ
+676 TILTGDSSSQ
-686 ADEVAREL
+686 ADEIARTL
-694 GVDELVKGVSPDG
+694 GVDELVKGATPDG

-712 KEHEARGDI
+712 KAREAEGEI
-721 NIMVGDGINDAPVL
+721 SIMVGDGINDAPVL

-758 LLADDLSRLLEARTL
+758 LLADDLRRLLDARRL
-773 AIRTRKIIQENFAWS
+773 ALRTRKIIIENFTWS
-788 IGYNLLVLPLAAS
+788 IGYNLLVLPLAAC
-801 GWLPPYVAAAGMSLS
+801 GWLPPYLAAAGMSLS

>member
-1 MTGGF
+1 MT
-6 HPGDAASRQHAPCLD
+6 P
-21 RSPCLPGQDAINA
+21 

-42 PAGSRYALEIK
+42 PANSGYSLEIK
-53 GIVQPMCC
+53 GIVRPMCC

-69 TIMECGLSSYYDH
+69 TIMECGLASYYDH

-87 IKGELVPQELA
+87 TKGDLVPEELA

-103 DLTEVQQDFVTDS
+103 DLAEVQQEFVTDN
-116 GTGSHRMREI
+116 GTLREI
-126 LLSVE
+126 QLTVE

-146 TGLAGLHYIN
+146 MTLGGLRYIN

-163 ARIKWDPDRLALSDI
+163 ARIKWDPDQLSLSDI
-178 LKGFAKIGYRAYP
+178 LKGFAQIGYRAYP
-191 FQTHT
+191 FQTHQ

-291 VASMWATVF
+291 IASMWATVF
-300 NTGEVYFDSITMFVF
+300 NTGEVYYDSITMFVF

-341 VPIMATRIDED
+341 VPIMATRIDDE

-358 AKMLQVGDRIR
+358 AKTLQVGDRVR

-375 LPADGL
+375 LPADGI

-398 LPLLKQVG
+398 LPLLKQPG
-406 DSVYAGTINT
+406 EQVYAGTINT

-471 VWTFWHFHQPEQAFW
+471 VWTFWHFHQPDQAFW

-542 GTLTTGNISLISTT
+542 GTLTTGEISLTHT
-556 ALAELSEAQ
+556 QALADLDEAH
-565 CLSIARALEAYSE
+565 CLAIARAMEVQSE

-586 SKAADEAVLLAA
+586 LPADSIAVLPSAR
-598 SEVTPVIGHGIQG
+598 EITPVIGHGITALVDG
-611 KIAGQHY
+611 VRY
-618 RIGSARWLSLPAGQ
+618 RIGSARWLGLDPAQEHGR
-632 TASQGL
+632 GL
-638 AIYLADES
+638 AIYLADEQQV
-646 RLLARFILA
+646 LARFNLE

-661 ARALIQAFKAAGLQT
+661 ARALIAAFKAAGLQT
-676 TILTGDSSAQ
+676 TVLTGDSSLQ
-686 ADEVAREL
+686 ADEIAREL

-712 KEHEARGDI
+712 KAREAEGDI
-721 NIMVGDGINDAPVL
+721 SIMVGDGINDAPVL

-758 LLADDLSRLLEARTL
+758 LLADDLSRLLEARVL
-773 AIRTRKIIQENFAWS
+773 AMRTRKIIIENFAWS
-788 IGYNLLVLPLAAS
+788 IGYNLLVLPLAAC
-801 GWLPPYVAAAGMSLS
+801 GWLPPYLAAAGMSLS

>member
-1 MTGGF
+1 MTG
-6 HPGDAASRQHAPCLD
+6 
-21 RSPCLPGQDAINA
+21 

-42 PAGSRYALEIK
+42 STGSDFTLEIK

-61 PGCQAVAE
+61 PGCQAVAQ
-69 TIMECGLSSYYDH
+69 TILECGLASYYEH

-87 IKGELVPQELA
+87 IKGELVPSELA

-103 DLTEVQQDFVTDS
+103 DLAEVQQEFVTET
-116 GTGSHRMREI
+116 GTLRESQ
-126 LLSVE
+126 LSVE

-146 TGLAGLHYIN
+146 MGLPGLHYVN

-163 ARIKWDPDRLALSDI
+163 ARIKWDPDRLSLSDI

-191 FQTHT
+191 FQTHS
-196 QEALYAK
+196 QEALYAR
-203 EVRSYMFRLA
+203 EVRSYMFRMA

-235 SVEDEFMVYFK
+235 SVEEEFMIYFK

-291 VASMWATVF
+291 VASIWATVF
-300 NTGEVYFDSITMFVF
+300 NTGEVYYDSITMFVF
-315 FLLLGRFLELRA
+315 FLLLGRLLELRA

-341 VPIMATRIDED
+341 VPIMATRIDAE
-352 GEHEVA
+352 GEHEVP
-358 AKMLQVGDRIR
+358 AKTLRVGDRVR

-375 LPADGL
+375 LPADGIITL
-381 IVEGQAS
+381 GQAS
-388 LNESMLTGEQ
+388 LNEAMLTGEQ
-398 LPLLKQVG
+398 LPLLKQAG
-406 DSVYAGTINT
+406 DPVFAGTIST
-416 DAPLQIRVSHRIEE
+416 DAPLEIRVNHPIEE
-430 SRIAQIMRLQDHALD
+430 SRLAQIMRLQDSALD
-445 DKPAIAQMA
+445 DKPAIAQLA
-454 DQLSRHF
+454 DVLSRHF
-461 ILVLLIIAAA
+461 ILVLLLIAAA
-471 VWTFWHFHQPEQAFW
+471 VWTFWHFHAPERAFW
-486 VTLAVLVATCPCALS
+486 VTLSVLVATCPCALS
-501 LATPTALTSATAN
+501 LATPTALTSATAH
-514 LTRNGILLR
+514 LTRSGILLR
-523 RGHVLDVLTK
+523 RGHVLDVLTR

-542 GTLTTGNISLISTT
+542 GTLTTGNISLVGVQP
-556 ALAELSEAQ
+556 LAELGEDE
-565 CLSIARALEAYSE
+565 CLAIARALEAYSE

-586 SKAADEAVLLAA
+586 SKGADDAVLLAA
-598 SEVTPVIGHGIQG
+598 SEVTPVIGHGIEG
-611 KIAGQHY
+611 RIAGKHY
-618 RIGSARWLSLPAGQ
+618 RIGSARWLGLSDKQNA
-632 TASQGL
+632 AQGL
-638 AIYLADES
+638 AIYLADETGP
-646 RLLARFILA
+646 LARFTLA
-655 DTLRPD
+655 DTVRAD
-661 ARALIQAFKAAGLQT
+661 AGALIQAFKAAGLQT
-676 TILTGDSSAQ
+676 TILTGDSSPQ
-686 ADEVAREL
+686 ADTVAREL
-694 GVDELVKGVSPDG
+694 GVDELVKGVTPDG

-712 KEHEARGDI
+712 KAQEAAGDI
-721 NIMVGDGINDAPVL
+721 SIMVGDGINDAPVL

-758 LLADDLSRLLEARTL
+758 LLADDLSRLLTARTL
-773 AIRTRKIIQENFAWS
+773 ALRTRRIIQENFAWS

-801 GWLPPYVAAAGMSLS
+801 GWLPPYLAAAGMSLS

>member
-1 MTGGF
+1 MTG
-6 HPGDAASRQHAPCLD
+6 
-21 RSPCLPGQDAINA
+21 

-42 PAGSRYALEIK
+42 PTGSNFTLEIK

-61 PGCQAVAE
+61 PGCQAVAQ
-69 TIMECGLSSYYDH
+69 TILECGLASYYEH

-87 IKGELVPQELA
+87 IKGELVPEELA

-103 DLTEVQQDFVTDS
+103 DLAEVQQEFVTDT
-116 GTGSHRMREI
+116 GTGRETTREI
-126 LLSVE
+126 QLTVE

-146 TGLAGLHYIN
+146 MTLRGLRYIN

-163 ARIKWDPDRLALSDI
+163 ARIKWDPAQLSLSDI
-178 LKGFAKIGYRAYP
+178 LKGFARVGYRAYP
-191 FQTHT
+191 FQTHQ

-203 EVRSYMFRLA
+203 EVRSYMFRMA

-235 SVEDEFMVYFK
+235 SVEEEFMIYFK

-291 VASMWATVF
+291 VASIWATVF
-300 NTGEVYFDSITMFVF
+300 NTGEVYYDSITMFVF
-315 FLLLGRFLELRA
+315 FLLLGRLLELRA

-341 VPIMATRIDED
+341 VPIMATRIDDD

-358 AKMLQVGDRIR
+358 AKTLRVGDRVR

-375 LPADGL
+375 LPADG
-381 IVEGQAS
+381 IVTLGQAS

-398 LPLLKQVG
+398 LPLLKQAG
-406 DSVYAGTINT
+406 DPVYAGTINT
-416 DAPLQIRVSHRIEE
+416 DAPLEIRVSHSIEE
-430 SRIAQIMRLQDHALD
+430 SRLAQIMRLQDHALD
-445 DKPAIAQMA
+445 DKPAIAQLA
-454 DQLSRHF
+454 DVLSRHF

-471 VWTFWHFHQPEQAFW
+471 VWTFWHFHEPERAFW

-514 LTRNGILLR
+514 LTRSGILLR
-523 RGHVLDVLTK
+523 RGHVLDILTR

-542 GTLTTGNISLISTT
+542 GTLTTGNISLVSTQPLGELDAARCL
-556 ALAELSEAQ
+556 ALAQ
-565 CLSIARALEAYSE
+565 ALETYSE

-586 SKAADEAVLLAA
+586 SKPLADGVPLAA
-598 SEVTPVIGHGIQG
+598 SDVTPVIGHGVQG
-611 KIAGQHY
+611 VIEGKHY
-618 RIGSARWLSLPAGQ
+618 RIGSARWLELAQEESA
-632 TASQGL
+632 AQGL
-638 AIYLADES
+638 AIYLADEHG
-646 RLLARFILA
+646 LLARFILA

-661 ARALIQAFKAAGLQT
+661 AGALIQAFKTAGLKT
-676 TILTGDSSAQ
+676 TILTGDGSDQ
-686 ADEVAREL
+686 ADMLAREL
-694 GVDELVKGVSPDG
+694 GVDELVKGVTPDG

-712 KEHEARGDI
+712 KAREAAGDI
-721 NIMVGDGINDAPVL
+721 SIMVGDGINDAPVL

-758 LLADDLSRLLEARTL
+758 LLADDLSRLLAARAL
-773 AIRTRKIIQENFAWS
+773 ALRTRKIIKENFAWS

-801 GWLPPYVAAAGMSLS
+801 GWLPPYLAAAGMSLS

>member
-1 MTGGF
+1 MSG
-6 HPGDAASRQHAPCLD
+6 
-21 RSPCLPGQDAINA
+21 

-69 TIMECGLSSYYDH
+69 TILECGLASYYEH

-87 IKGELVPQELA
+87 TKGELVPAELA

-103 DLTEVQQDFVTDS
+103 DLAEVQQDFVTDS
-116 GTGSHRMREI
+116 ATGSHKVREI
-126 LLSVE
+126 QLTVE

-146 TGLAGLHYIN
+146 GNLAGLHYIN

-163 ARIKWDPDRLALSDI
+163 ARIKWDPERLSLSDI

-191 FQTHT
+191 FQTHQ

-235 SVEDEFMVYFK
+235 SVEEEFMVYFK

-267 AWRSLKQ
+267 AWRSLRQ

-300 NTGEVYFDSITMFVF
+300 NTGEVYYDSITMFVF

-341 VPIMATRIDED
+341 VPIMATRLDED

-358 AKMLQVGDRIR
+358 AKTLQVGDRVR

-375 LPADGL
+375 LPADGIIL
-381 IVEGQAS
+381 LGQAS

-398 LPLLKQVG
+398 LPLLKQAG
-406 DSVYAGTINT
+406 DAVYAGTINT
-416 DAPLQIRVSHRIEE
+416 DAPLEIRVSHRIEE
-430 SRIAQIMRLQDHALD
+430 SRLAQIMRLQDHALD

-454 DQLSRHF
+454 DVLSRHF
-461 ILVLLIIAAA
+461 ILVLLFIAAG

-501 LATPTALTSATAN
+501 LATPTALTSATAR
-514 LTRNGILLR
+514 LTRAGILLR
-523 RGHVLDVLTK
+523 RGHVLDVLTR

-542 GTLTTGNISLISTT
+542 GTLTTGNISLTSTEVLGSLDET
-556 ALAELSEAQ
+556 RCLA
-565 CLSIARALEAYSE
+565 IARALEAYSE

-586 SKAADEAVLLAA
+586 SNTAEDAVLLAA
-598 SEVTPVIGHGIQG
+598 SKVTPVIGHGIEG
-611 KIAGQHY
+611 VIDGRHY
-618 RIGSARWLSLPAGQ
+618 RLGSARWLGISDAHETQ
-632 TASQGL
+632 TDGL
-638 AIYLADES
+638 VIYLADED
-646 RLLARFILA
+646 RALARFLLT

-661 ARALIQAFKAAGLQT
+661 AKALIQAFKAAGLKT

-694 GVDELVKGVSPDG
+694 GVDELVKGVTPDG

-712 KEHEARGDI
+712 KEHEVRGDI
-721 NIMVGDGINDAPVL
+721 SIMVGDGINDAPVL

-758 LLADDLSRLLEARTL
+758 LLADDLSRLLDARAL
-773 AIRTRKIIQENFAWS
+773 ALRTRKIIKENFAWS

>member
-1 MTGGF
+1 MTG
-6 HPGDAASRQHAPCLD
+6 
-21 RSPCLPGQDAINA
+21 

-42 PAGSRYALEIK
+42 STGSDFTLEIK

-61 PGCQAVAE
+61 PGCQAVAQ
-69 TIMECGLSSYYDH
+69 TILECGLASYYEH

-87 IKGELVPQELA
+87 IKGELVPSELA

-103 DLTEVQQDFVTDS
+103 DLAEVQQEFVTET
-116 GTGSHRMREI
+116 GTLREI
-126 LLSVE
+126 QLSVE

-146 TGLAGLHYIN
+146 MGLPGLHYVN

-163 ARIKWDPDRLALSDI
+163 ARIKWDPDRLSLSDI

-191 FQTHT
+191 FQTHS
-196 QEALYAK
+196 QEALYAR
-203 EVRSYMFRLA
+203 EVRSYMFRMA

-235 SVEDEFMVYFK
+235 SVEEEFMIYFK

-256 MIYSAQPFYVG
+256 MIYSAQPFYAG
-267 AWRSLKQ
+267 AWRSLRQ

-291 VASMWATVF
+291 VASIWATVF
-300 NTGEVYFDSITMFVF
+300 NTGEVYYDSITMFVF
-315 FLLLGRFLELRA
+315 FLLLGRLLELRA

-341 VPIMATRIDED
+341 VPIMATRIDAD

-358 AKMLQVGDRIR
+358 AKTLRVGDRVR

-375 LPADGL
+375 LPADGIITL
-381 IVEGQAS
+381 GQAS
-388 LNESMLTGEQ
+388 LNEAMLTGEQ
-398 LPLLKQVG
+398 LPLLKQAG
-406 DSVYAGTINT
+406 DPVFAGTINT
-416 DAPLQIRVSHRIEE
+416 DAPLEIRVSHPIEE
-430 SRIAQIMRLQDHALD
+430 SRLAQIMRLQDHALD
-445 DKPAIAQMA
+445 DKPAIAQLA
-454 DQLSRHF
+454 DVLSRHF
-461 ILVLLIIAAA
+461 ILVLLLIAAG
-471 VWTFWHFHQPEQAFW
+471 VWTFWHFHAPERAFW
-486 VTLAVLVATCPCALS
+486 VTLSVLVATCPCALS
-501 LATPTALTSATAN
+501 LATPTALTSATAH
-514 LTRNGILLR
+514 LTRSGILLR
-523 RGHVLDVLTK
+523 RGHVLDVLTR

-542 GTLTTGNISLISTT
+542 GTLTTGNISLVGVQP
-556 ALAELSEAQ
+556 LAELGEDE
-565 CLSIARALEAYSE
+565 CLAIARALEAYSE

-586 SKAADEAVLLAA
+586 SQGAEDAVLPAA

-611 KIAGQHY
+611 RIAGKHY
-618 RIGSARWLSLPAGQ
+618 RIGSARWLALADEQ
-632 TASQGL
+632 EATQGL
-638 AIYLADES
+638 AIYLADETGP
-646 RLLARFILA
+646 LARFTLA
-655 DTLRPD
+655 DTVRAD
-661 ARALIQAFKAAGLQT
+661 AGALIQAFKAAGLQT
-676 TILTGDSSAQ
+676 TILTGDSSPQ
-686 ADEVAREL
+686 ADAVAREL
-694 GVDELVKGVSPDG
+694 GVDELVKGVTPDG

-712 KEHEARGDI
+712 KAREAAGDI
-721 NIMVGDGINDAPVL
+721 SIMVGDGINDAPVL

-758 LLADDLSRLLEARTL
+758 LLADDLSRLLTARAL
-773 AIRTRKIIQENFAWS
+773 ALRTRRIIQENFAWS

-801 GWLPPYVAAAGMSLS
+801 GWLPPYLAAAGMSLS

>member
-1 MTGGF
+1 MSG
-6 HPGDAASRQHAPCLD
+6 
-21 RSPCLPGQDAINA
+21 

-69 TIMECGLSSYYDH
+69 TILECGLASYYEH

-87 IKGELVPQELA
+87 TKGELVPAELA

-103 DLTEVQQDFVTDS
+103 DLAEVQQDFVTDS
-116 GTGSHRMREI
+116 ATGSHKVREI
-126 LLSVE
+126 QLTVE

-146 TGLAGLHYIN
+146 GNLAGLHYIN

-163 ARIKWDPDRLALSDI
+163 ARIKWDPDRLSLSDI

-191 FQTHT
+191 FQTHQ

-235 SVEDEFMVYFK
+235 SVEEEFMVYFK

-267 AWRSLKQ
+267 AWRSLRQ

-300 NTGEVYFDSITMFVF
+300 NIGEVYYDSITMFVF

-341 VPIMATRIDED
+341 VPIMATRLDEE

-358 AKMLQVGDRIR
+358 AKTLQVGDRVR

-375 LPADGL
+375 LPADGIIL
-381 IVEGQAS
+381 LGQAS

-398 LPLLKQVG
+398 LPLLKQAG
-406 DSVYAGTINT
+406 DAVYAGTINT
-416 DAPLQIRVSHRIEE
+416 DAPLEIRVSHRIEE
-430 SRIAQIMRLQDHALD
+430 SRLAQIMRLQDHALD

-454 DQLSRHF
+454 DVLSRHF
-461 ILVLLIIAAA
+461 ILVLLFIAAG

-501 LATPTALTSATAN
+501 LATPTALTSATAR
-514 LTRNGILLR
+514 LTRAGILLR
-523 RGHVLDVLTK
+523 RGHVLDVLTR

-542 GTLTTGNISLISTT
+542 GTLTTGNISLTSTEVLGNLD
-556 ALAELSEAQ
+556 AARCLA
-565 CLSIARALEAYSE
+565 IARALEAYSE
-578 HPIARAFR
+578 HPIARSFR
-586 SKAADEAVLLAA
+586 SNAAEDAVLLAA
-598 SEVTPVIGHGIQG
+598 SKVTPVIGHGIEG
-611 KIAGQHY
+611 VIDGRHY
-618 RIGSARWLSLPAGQ
+618 RLGSARWLGISDTHAAQ
-632 TASQGL
+632 ADGL
-638 AIYLADES
+638 VIYLADED
-646 RLLARFILA
+646 RALARFLLT

-661 ARALIQAFKAAGLQT
+661 AKALIQAFKAAGLKT

-694 GVDELVKGVSPDG
+694 GVDELVKGVTPDG

-721 NIMVGDGINDAPVL
+721 SIMVGDGINDAPVL

-758 LLADDLSRLLEARTL
+758 LLADDLSRLLDARAL
-773 AIRTRKIIQENFAWS
+773 ALRTRKIIKENFAWS